1 MNNLMSNKQKD
12 NHSPNNTTDTSMA
25 KESDYTGGAMQHLFK
40 RILGLQGLGAQ
51 ALSRSWWQ
59 RWVYPLLF
67 LLTLTLSLATYL
79 TLDSVQQSVNTYI
92 NDNQRALV
100 GGDLIL
106 NSKQDWPSEVL
117 AQVKTI
123 ADTQTVYDYQFT
135 AMVVTDEQTLLTSVK
150 AVSPAYPLYGEAEL
164 ASGQPLWEQLTSN
177 NVVVAPEVLNGLNAN
192 IGDQIT
198 IGDAEFTISD
208 VLTKEPDRPLT
219 AFGFGGR
226 VLMQQDAL
234 AATNL
239 LGERSRINYR
249 IELAGEP
256 ELMAEQYDKLTQ
268 ILTNYPDIELSDA
281 ESADTSV
288 SRISDNVLMFLK
300 LLVIAVLLL
309 SAVAMYGVIT
319 AFVTKQQSSNA
330 IRLALGEPL
339 GSLKRSYYQLL
350 IVTTIIACI
359 AAIIVSFGLL
369 KVGQPYLGA
378 ILPAD
383 VGLAINP
390 ISAIKTIIIAL
401 VLTLLI
407 AQRGL
412 STLSTTKPATL
423 LSQGASQ
430 QVQNLPWYQR
440 LPLLWYGL
448 MLTGLYA
455 FFAYEVSSFKLGA
468 QLLIGLI
475 GFVAIF
481 WLLARAWL
489 WLLAKLATNSNIS
502 WMQRI
507 AIHNLARKGNQSA
520 LFFVTLSLSVA
531 VLTLI
536 TTLNHSINTQFV
548 NAYPEDAP
556 NLFLLDIQSDQHDE
570 IDNIIGAPVSY
581 YPVIRARVVT
591 ANNVPVQDIEPA
603 DGFDDPARVFNLSY
617 ADTVMDTEFITDAVK
632 DKQLYAPINVQNQTE
647 NERGTLQNSVQ
658 QSVQISEQTIAP
670 MSILD
675 TAASLLNVGMGDQV
689 RFNIQGIEIVGQ
701 ITSIRSR
708 YEQGPSPYFYF
719 LFEPAVLSAAPQI
732 QFATA
737 HVAADDIPDLQ
748 GKLVRQF
755 PAVTTIDGT
764 AIAQQIQELVVQ
776 MSRLVYVFTLL
787 ALLTGIMVLI
797 SSLLSTSQD
806 RMQES
811 ASFRLLG
818 MQKRD
823 LYMLNILELGILG
836 ISAALFAVIIANIGA
851 WAAITQWFNLQFSVP
866 WASLGIGG
874 VTLVAL
880 LFAIAIIYV
889 RLVIGRGIMA
899 RVRAMI

>member
-1 MNNLMSNKQKD
+1 MNSKPTDK
-12 NHSPNNTTDTSMA
+12 SPDTKKTDTSMHQ
-25 KESDYTGGAMQHLFK
+25 ESSYPSGILSQLFT
-40 RILGLQGLGAQ
+40 RTLGFQTLGSQ

-59 RWVYPLLF
+59 RWVYPVLF

-79 TLDSVQQSVNTYI
+79 TLDSVQQSVDSYI

-117 AQVKTI
+117 SQVETI
-123 ADTQTVYDYQFT
+123 PNTQTVYDYQFS
-135 AMVVTDEQTLLTSVK
+135 AMLVNDEQTLLASVK
-150 AVSPAYPLYGEAEL
+150 AVSPSYPLYGTAEL
-164 ASGQPLWEQLTSN
+164 ASGQPLWDQLTSDS
-177 NVVVAPEVLNGLNAN
+177 VIVAPEVLSSLQADV
-192 IGDQIT
+192 GDRIT
-198 IGDAEFTISD
+198 IGDAQFTISD

-219 AFGFGGR
+219 TFGFGGR
-226 VLMQQDAL
+226 VLMKQDSL
-234 AATNL
+234 PSTNL
-239 LGERSRINYR
+239 LGQRSRINYR
-249 IELAGEP
+249 IEMAGDP
-256 ELMAEQYDKLTQ
+256 ELITTQREQLTD

-309 SAVAMYGVIT
+309 SAVAMYGVIS
-319 AFVTKQQSSNA
+319 AFVSKQQSNNA

-350 IVTTIIACI
+350 IITTVIACI
-359 AAIIVSFGLL
+359 AAVALSLGLL
-369 KVGQPYLGA
+369 RIGQPYLVA

-390 ISAIKTIIIAL
+390 ISAIKTIVIAL
-401 VLTLLI
+401 ALTLLI

-412 STLSTTKPATL
+412 SALNTTKPATL
-423 LSQGASQ
+423 LNQGASTQ
-430 QVQNLPWYQR
+430 TQNLPWYR
-440 LPLLWYGL
+440 RVPLLWYGL
-448 MLTGLYA
+448 VLAGLYA
-455 FFAYEVSSFKLGA
+455 FFAYEVGSLSLGV
-468 QLLIGLI
+468 QLLGGLI

-481 WLLARAWL
+481 WLLARGWL
-489 WLLAKLATNSNIS
+489 WLLNKLASNTKVS

-536 TTLNHSINTQFV
+536 TTLNHSINAQFI

-556 NLFLLDIQSDQHDE
+556 NLFLLDVQSDQHDD
-570 IDNIIGAPVSY
+570 IDAIIEAPVTY
-581 YPVIRARVVT
+581 YPVIRARVET
-591 ANNVPVQDIEPA
+591 ANDVAAKDIEPA
-603 DGFDDPARVFNLSY
+603 DGFDDPTRVFNLSY
-617 ADTVMDTEFITDAVK
+617 ADTVMDTEYITESLTDDA
-632 DKQLYAPINVQNQTE
+632 LYTPIDAT
-647 NERGTLQNSVQ
+647 NE
-658 QSVQISEQTIAP
+658 QIKP
-670 MSILD
+670 LSILD
-675 TAASLLNVGMGDQV
+675 TAAGMLNVGMGDQV
-689 RFNIQGIEIVGQ
+689 RFNIQGIEIIGQ
-701 ITSIRSR
+701 ITSIRTR
-708 YEQGPSPYFYF
+708 YERGPSPYFYF
-719 LFEPAVLSAAPQI
+719 LFEPSVLSAAPQI

-737 HVAADDIPDLQ
+737 HVLEDAIPELQ
-748 GKLVRQF
+748 GKLVREF

-764 AIAQQIQELVVQ
+764 AIAKQIQELVVQ

-787 ALLTGIMVLI
+787 ALLTGVMVLI

-806 RMQES
+806 RMKDS

-823 LYMLNILELGILG
+823 LYMLNILELGVLG
-836 ISAALFAVIIANIGA
+836 ISAATFAVVIASVGA

-866 WASLGIGG
+866 WTSLAIGG
-874 VTLVAL
+874 AALIVL

>member
-1 MNNLMSNKQKD
+1 MNSKPTDNK
-12 NHSPNNTTDTSMA
+12 SPDTKKTDTSMHQ
-25 KESDYTGGAMQHLFK
+25 ESSYPSGILSQLFT
-40 RILGLQGLGAQ
+40 RTLGFQTLGSQ

-59 RWVYPLLF
+59 RWVYPVLF

-79 TLDSVQQSVNTYI
+79 TLDSVQQSVDSYI

-117 AQVKTI
+117 SQVETI
-123 ADTQTVYDYQFT
+123 PDTQTVYDYQFS
-135 AMVVTDEQTLLTSVK
+135 AMLVNDEQTLLASVK
-150 AVSPAYPLYGEAEL
+150 SVSPSYPLYGTAEL
-164 ASGQPLWEQLTSN
+164 ASGQPLWDQLTSDS
-177 NVVVAPEVLNGLNAN
+177 VIVAPEVLSSLQADV
-192 IGDQIT
+192 GDRIT
-198 IGDAEFTISD
+198 IGDAQFTISD

-219 AFGFGGR
+219 TFGFGGR
-226 VLMQQDAL
+226 VLMKQDAL
-234 AATNL
+234 EATNL
-239 LGERSRINYR
+239 LGQRSRINYR
-249 IELAGEP
+249 IEMAGDP
-256 ELMAEQYDKLTQ
+256 ELITTQREQLAD

-309 SAVAMYGVIT
+309 SAVAMYGVIS
-319 AFVTKQQSSNA
+319 AFVSKQQSNNA

-350 IVTTIIACI
+350 IVTTVIACI
-359 AAIIVSFGLL
+359 AAVALSLGLL
-369 KVGQPYLGA
+369 KIGQPYLVA

-390 ISAIKTIIIAL
+390 TSAIKTIVIAL
-401 VLTLLI
+401 ALTLLI

-412 STLSTTKPATL
+412 SALNTTKPATL
-423 LSQGASQ
+423 LNQGASTQ
-430 QVQNLPWYQR
+430 TQNLPWYR
-440 LPLLWYGL
+440 RVPLLWYGFVL
-448 MLTGLYA
+448 AGLYA
-455 FFAYEVSSFKLGA
+455 FFAYEVGSLSLGA
-468 QLLIGLI
+468 QLLGGLI

-481 WLLARAWL
+481 WLLARGWL
-489 WLLAKLATNSNIS
+489 WLLNKLASNTKVS

-536 TTLNHSINTQFV
+536 TTLNHSINAQFI

-556 NLFLLDIQSDQHDE
+556 NLFLLDVQSDQHDD
-570 IDNIIGAPVSY
+570 IDTIIEAPVTY
-581 YPVIRARVVT
+581 YPVIRARVET
-591 ANNVPVQDIEPA
+591 ANDVAAKDIEPA
-603 DGFDDPARVFNLSY
+603 DGFDDPTRVFNLSY
-617 ADTVMDTEFITDAVK
+617 ADTVMDTEYITESLTDDA
-632 DKQLYAPINVQNQTE
+632 LYTTIDAT
-647 NERGTLQNSVQ
+647 NE
-658 QSVQISEQTIAP
+658 QIKP
-670 MSILD
+670 LSILD
-675 TAASLLNVGMGDQV
+675 TAASMLNVGMGDQV
-689 RFNIQGIEIVGQ
+689 RFNIQGIEIIGQ
-701 ITSIRSR
+701 ITSIRTR
-708 YEQGPSPYFYF
+708 YERGPSPYFYF
-719 LFEPAVLSAAPQI
+719 LFEPSVLSAAPQI

-737 HVAADDIPDLQ
+737 HVSEDAIPELQ
-748 GKLVRQF
+748 GKLVREF

-764 AIAQQIQELVVQ
+764 AIAKQIQELVVQ

-787 ALLTGIMVLI
+787 ALLTGVMVLI

-806 RMQES
+806 RMKDS

-823 LYMLNILELGILG
+823 LYMLNILELGVLG
-836 ISAALFAVIIANIGA
+836 ISAATFAVVIASVGA

-866 WASLGIGG
+866 WTSLAIGG
-874 VTLVAL
+874 AALVVL
-880 LFAIAIIYV
+880 LFAIAVIYV

>member
-1 MNNLMSNKQKD
+1 MNEKLTD
-12 NHSPNNTTDTSMA
+12 NTSTDIKKTDTSMRQ
-25 KESDYTGGAMQHLFK
+25 ETSYSSGILNQLFTK
-40 RILGLQGLGAQ
+40 TLGSQ

-59 RWVYPLLF
+59 RWVYPVLF

-79 TLDSVQQSVNTYI
+79 TLDSVQQSVDRYI

-117 AQVKTI
+117 AQVETI
-123 ADTQTVYDYQFT
+123 PDTQTVYDYQFS
-135 AMVVTDEQTLLTSVK
+135 AMLVTDEQTLLASVK
-150 AVSPAYPLYGEAEL
+150 AVTPSYPLYGTAEL
-164 ASGQPLWEQLTSN
+164 ASGKPLWEQLTADN
-177 NVVVAPEVLNGLNAN
+177 IVVAPEVLSSLNASV
-192 IGDQIT
+192 GDRID
-198 IGDAEFTISD
+198 IGDAQFTISD

-226 VLMQQDAL
+226 VLMKQDAL
-234 AATNL
+234 EATNL
-239 LGERSRINYR
+239 LGQRSRINYR
-249 IELAGEP
+249 IEIAGDP
-256 ELMAEQYDKLTQ
+256 ELISTQRKKLTG
-268 ILTNYPDIELSDA
+268 ILTSYPDIELSDA
-281 ESADTSV
+281 DSADTSV

-309 SAVAMYGVIT
+309 SAVAMYGVIS
-319 AFVTKQQSSNA
+319 AFVSKQQSNNA

-350 IVTTIIACI
+350 IVTTAIACI
-359 AAIIVSFGLL
+359 AAVVLSLGLL
-369 KVGQPYLGA
+369 KIGQPYLVA

-383 VGLAINP
+383 VGLSINP
-390 ISAIKTIIIAL
+390 ISAIKTIVIAL
-401 VLTLLI
+401 ALTLLI

-412 STLSTTKPATL
+412 SALNTTKPATL
-423 LSQGASQ
+423 LNQGASQ
-430 QVQNLPWYQR
+430 QSQNLPWYR
-440 LPLLWYGL
+440 RVPLLWYGL
-448 MLTGLYA
+448 VMTGLYA
-455 FFAYEVSSFKLGA
+455 FFAYEVGSLSLGA
-468 QLLIGLI
+468 QLLGGLI

-481 WLLARAWL
+481 WLLARGWL
-489 WLLAKLATNSNIS
+489 WLLNKLASNAKVS

-536 TTLNHSINTQFV
+536 TTLNHSINAQFI

-556 NLFLLDIQSDQHDE
+556 NLFLLDVQSDQHDNL
-570 IDNIIGAPVSY
+570 DAIIEAPVTY
-581 YPVIRARVVT
+581 YPVIRARVET
-591 ANNVPVQDIEPA
+591 ANDVPAKDIEPE
-603 DGFDDPARVFNLSY
+603 DGFDDPTRVFNLSY
-617 ADTVMDTEFITDAVK
+617 ADTVMGTEYIVESLTDDALYTPIDDAEQQVK
-632 DKQLYAPINVQNQTE
+632 PL
-647 NERGTLQNSVQ
+647 
-658 QSVQISEQTIAP
+658 
-670 MSILD
+670 SILD
-675 TAASLLNVGMGDQV
+675 TAASMLNVGMGDQV

-708 YEQGPSPYFYF
+708 YERGPSPYFYF
-719 LFEPAVLSAAPQI
+719 LFEPSVLSAAPQI

-737 HVAADDIPDLQ
+737 HVSEDAIPELQ

-764 AIAQQIQELVVQ
+764 AIAKQIQELVVQ

-787 ALLTGIMVLI
+787 ALLTGVMVLI

-806 RMQES
+806 RMKDS

-823 LYMLNILELGILG
+823 LYTLNILELGVLG
-836 ISAALFAVIIANIGA
+836 ISAATFAVIIASVGA

-866 WASLGIGG
+866 WTSLAIGG
-874 VTLVAL
+874 AALIVL

>member
-1 MNNLMSNKQKD
+1 MDNMDNESNDSRGIISQLFNRLLISKNLGS
-12 NHSPNNTTDTSMA
+12 
-25 KESDYTGGAMQHLFK
+25 
-40 RILGLQGLGAQ
+40 Q

-59 RWVYPLLF
+59 RWIYPVLF
-67 LLTLTLSLATYL
+67 LITLVLSLATYL
-79 TLDSVQQSVNTYI
+79 TLDSIQQSVDTYI

-106 NSKQDWPSEVL
+106 NSKQDWPSEIL
-117 AQVKTI
+117 AQVETV
-123 ADTQTVYDYQFT
+123 ADTQIVYDYQFS
-135 AMVVTDEQTLLTSVK
+135 AMVVTDEQTLLASVK

-164 ASGQPLWEQLTSN
+164 ASGQPLWQQLSAA
-177 NVVVAPEVLNGLNAN
+177 NVVVAPEVLNSLNASV
-192 IGDQIT
+192 GDQIT
-198 IGDAEFTISD
+198 IGDAEFIISD

-226 VLMQQDAL
+226 VLMHQDAL

-239 LGERSRINYR
+239 LGQRSRINYR
-249 IELAGEP
+249 IELAGAP
-256 ELMAEQYDKLTQ
+256 ELMAVQRDKLTQ
-268 ILTNYPDIELSDA
+268 ILNNYPDIELSDA
-281 ESADTSV
+281 KSADTSV

-339 GSLKRSYYQLL
+339 KSLKRSYYQLL
-350 IVTTIIACI
+350 IVTTIIACV
-359 AAIIVSFGLL
+359 AAVIVSFGLL
-369 KVGQPYLGA
+369 KVGQPYLIA

-412 STLSTTKPATL
+412 STLSSTKPATL
-423 LSQGASQ
+423 LNQGASTNS
-430 QVQNLPWYQR
+430 QNLPWYR
-440 LPLLWYGL
+440 SLPLLWYGL
-448 MLTGLYA
+448 MLVGLYV
-455 FFAYEVSSFKLGA
+455 FFAYEVNSLLLGA
-468 QLLIGLI
+468 QLLIGLTA
-475 GFVAIF
+475 FVAIF
-481 WLLARAWL
+481 WLLARGWL
-489 WLLAKLATNSNIS
+489 WLLTKFAKHSNIS

-536 TTLNHSINTQFV
+536 TTLNHSINAQFI

-570 IDNIIGAPVSY
+570 INNIIAAPVSY

-591 ANNVPVQDIEPA
+591 ANNIPVQDIEPA

-617 ADTVMDTEFITDAVK
+617 ADTVMDTEFITDAVEN
-632 DKQLYAPINVQNQTE
+632 DKLYTPIKTSDNDPAQTVAP
-647 NERGTLQNSVQ
+647 L
-658 QSVQISEQTIAP
+658 
-670 MSILD
+670 SILD

-689 RFNIQGIEIVGQ
+689 RFDIQGIEIVGQ

-708 YEQGPSPYFYF
+708 YEKGPSPYFYF
-719 LFEPAVLSAAPQI
+719 LFEPKVLAAAPQI

-737 HVAADDIPDLQ
+737 HVTAEDIPKLQ
-748 GKLVRQF
+748 GQLVREF

-764 AIAQQIQELVVQ
+764 AIAEQVQELVVQ

-806 RMQES
+806 RMADS

-823 LYMLNILELGILG
+823 LYMLNTLELGILG

-851 WAAITQWFNLQFSVP
+851 WAAITQWFNLRFSVP
-866 WASLGIGG
+866 WTSLGMGG
-874 VTLVAL
+874 VALIGL

>member
-1 MNNLMSNKQKD
+1 MNEKLTD
-12 NHSPNNTTDTSMA
+12 NTSTDIKKTDTSMRQ
-25 KESDYTGGAMQHLFK
+25 ETSYSSGILNQLFTK
-40 RILGLQGLGAQ
+40 TLGSQ

-59 RWVYPLLF
+59 RWVYPVLF

-79 TLDSVQQSVNTYI
+79 TLDSVQQSVDRYI

-117 AQVKTI
+117 AQVETI
-123 ADTQTVYDYQFT
+123 PDTQIVYDYQFS
-135 AMVVTDEQTLLTSVK
+135 AMLVTDEQTLLASVK
-150 AVSPAYPLYGEAEL
+150 AVTPSYPLYGTAEL
-164 ASGQPLWEQLTSN
+164 ASGKPLWEQLTADN
-177 NVVVAPEVLNGLNAN
+177 IVVAPEVLSSLNASV
-192 IGDQIT
+192 GDRID
-198 IGDAEFTISD
+198 IGDAQFTISD

-226 VLMQQDAL
+226 VLMKQDAL
-234 AATNL
+234 ESTNL
-239 LGERSRINYR
+239 LGQRSRINYR
-249 IELAGEP
+249 IEMAGDP
-256 ELMAEQYDKLTQ
+256 ELISTQRKKLTG
-268 ILTNYPDIELSDA
+268 ILTSYPDIELSDA

-309 SAVAMYGVIT
+309 SAVAMYGVIS
-319 AFVTKQQSSNA
+319 AFVSKQQSNNA

-350 IVTTIIACI
+350 IVTTVIACI
-359 AAIIVSFGLL
+359 AAVALSLGLL
-369 KVGQPYLGA
+369 KIGQPYLVA

-390 ISAIKTIIIAL
+390 ISAIKTIVIAL
-401 VLTLLI
+401 ALTLLI

-412 STLSTTKPATL
+412 SALNTTKPATL
-423 LSQGASQ
+423 LNQGASTQ
-430 QVQNLPWYQR
+430 AQNLPWYR
-440 LPLLWYGL
+440 RVPLLWYGL
-448 MLTGLYA
+448 VLAGLYA
-455 FFAYEVSSFKLGA
+455 FFAYEVGSLSLGA
-468 QLLIGLI
+468 QLLGSLI

-481 WLLARAWL
+481 WLLARGWL
-489 WLLAKLATNSNIS
+489 WLLNKLASNTKVS

-536 TTLNHSINTQFV
+536 TTLNHSINAQFI

-556 NLFLLDIQSDQHDE
+556 NLFLLDVQSDQHDD
-570 IDNIIGAPVSY
+570 IDAIIEAPVTY
-581 YPVIRARVVT
+581 YPVIRARVET
-591 ANNVPVQDIEPA
+591 ANDVAAKDIEPA
-603 DGFDDPARVFNLSY
+603 DGFDDPTRVFNLSY
-617 ADTVMDTEFITDAVK
+617 ADTVMETEYITESLTDDA
-632 DKQLYAPINVQNQTE
+632 LYSSIDAT
-647 NERGTLQNSVQ
+647 NE
-658 QSVQISEQTIAP
+658 QIKP
-670 MSILD
+670 LSILD
-675 TAASLLNVGMGDQV
+675 TAAGMLNVGMGDQV
-689 RFNIQGIEIVGQ
+689 RFNIQGIEIIGQ
-701 ITSIRSR
+701 ITSIRTR
-708 YEQGPSPYFYF
+708 YERGPSPYFYF
-719 LFEPAVLSAAPQI
+719 LFEPSVLSAAPQI

-737 HVAADDIPDLQ
+737 HVSESAIPELQ
-748 GKLVRQF
+748 GKLVRKF

-764 AIAQQIQELVVQ
+764 AIAKQIQELVVQ

-787 ALLTGIMVLI
+787 ALLTGVMVLI

-806 RMQES
+806 RMKDS

-823 LYMLNILELGILG
+823 LYMLNILELGVLG
-836 ISAALFAVIIANIGA
+836 ISAATFAVVIASVGA

-866 WASLGIGG
+866 WLSLAIGG
-874 VTLVAL
+874 AALIVL

>member
-1 MNNLMSNKQKD
+1 MNNLMNNKQTDKNSSND
-12 NHSPNNTTDTSMA
+12 TTSATMA
-25 KESDYTGGAMQHLFK
+25 KESDYTGGIMRQLFNSILSSK
-40 RILGLQGLGAQ
+40 RLGAQ

-59 RWVYPLLF
+59 RWIYPVLF

-79 TLDSVQQSVNTYI
+79 TLDSIQQSVDTYI

-117 AQVKTI
+117 TQIDTL
-123 ADTQTVYDYQFT
+123 ADTQTVFDYQFS
-135 AMVVTDEQTLLTSVK
+135 AMVVTDEQTLLASVK
-150 AVSPAYPLYGEAEL
+150 AVTQSYPLYGDVEL
-164 ASGQPLWEQLTSN
+164 ASGQPLWQQLTSN
-177 NVVVAPEVLNGLNAN
+177 TVVVAPEVLKSINASV
-192 IGDQIT
+192 GDQIT
-198 IGDAEFTISD
+198 IGDGQFIISD

-226 VLMQQDAL
+226 VLMQQEAL

-256 ELMAEQYDKLTQ
+256 ELMAVQRDKLTQ

-339 GSLKRSYYQLL
+339 NSLKRSYYQLL
-350 IVTTIIACI
+350 IATTIIAGI

-369 KVGQPYLGA
+369 QIGQPYLVA

-390 ISAIKTIIIAL
+390 ISIIKTVIIAL

-412 STLSTTKPATL
+412 SSLSTTKPATL

-430 QVQNLPWYQR
+430 QVQNKPWYQR
-440 LPLLWYGL
+440 LPLLWYVL
-448 MLTGLYA
+448 MLVGLYA
-455 FFAYEVSSFKLGA
+455 FFAYEVGSFKLGA

-481 WLLARAWL
+481 WLLARGWL

-536 TTLNHSINTQFV
+536 TTLNHSINTQFI

-570 IDNIIGAPVSY
+570 INNIIGAPVSY
-581 YPVIRARVVT
+581 YPVIRARVVS

-603 DGFDDPARVFNLSY
+603 DGFDDPTRVFNLSY
-617 ADTVMDTEFITDAVK
+617 ADKVMDTEFITDTVK
-632 DKQLYAPINVQNQTE
+632 DNQLYAPVNSQKQTQNGQAA
-647 NERGTLQNSVQ
+647 LQESA
-658 QSVQISEQTIAP
+658 QTIAP

-732 QFATA
+732 QFATT

-748 GKLVRQF
+748 GQLVRAF

-764 AIAQQIQELVVQ
+764 AIAQQVQELVAQ

-823 LYMLNILELGILG
+823 LYMLNILELGLLG
-836 ISAALFAVIIANIGA
+836 VSAATFAVIIASVGA
-851 WAAITQWFNLQFSVP
+851 WAAITQWFNLRFSVP
-866 WASLGIGG
+866 WASLSIGG
-874 VTLVAL
+874 LVLILLLIGIAL
-880 LFAIAIIYV
+880 IYV

>member
-1 MNNLMSNKQKD
+1 MHQ
-12 NHSPNNTTDTSMA
+12 
-25 KESDYTGGAMQHLFK
+25 ESSYPSGILSQLFT
-40 RILGLQGLGAQ
+40 RILGFQTLGSQ

-59 RWVYPLLF
+59 RWVYPVLF

-79 TLDSVQQSVNTYI
+79 TLDSVQQSVDSYI

-117 AQVKTI
+117 SQVETI
-123 ADTQTVYDYQFT
+123 PNTQTVYDYQFS
-135 AMVVTDEQTLLTSVK
+135 AMLVNDEQTLLASVK
-150 AVSPAYPLYGEAEL
+150 AVSPSYPLYGTAEL
-164 ASGQPLWEQLTSN
+164 ASGQPLWDQLTSDS
-177 NVVVAPEVLNGLNAN
+177 VIVAPEVLSSLQADV
-192 IGDQIT
+192 GDRIT
-198 IGDAEFTISD
+198 IGDAQFTISD

-219 AFGFGGR
+219 TFGFGGR
-226 VLMQQDAL
+226 VLMKQDAL
-234 AATNL
+234 PSTNL
-239 LGERSRINYR
+239 LGQRSRINYR
-249 IELAGEP
+249 IEMAGDP
-256 ELMAEQYDKLTQ
+256 ELITTQREQLTD

-309 SAVAMYGVIT
+309 SAVAMYGVIS
-319 AFVTKQQSSNA
+319 AFVSKQQSNNA

-350 IVTTIIACI
+350 IVTTVIACV
-359 AAIIVSFGLL
+359 AAVALSLGLL
-369 KVGQPYLGA
+369 KIGQPYLVA

-390 ISAIKTIIIAL
+390 ISAIKTIVIAL
-401 VLTLLI
+401 ALTILI

-412 STLSTTKPATL
+412 SALNTTKPATL
-423 LSQGASQ
+423 LNQGASTQ
-430 QVQNLPWYQR
+430 TQNLPWYR
-440 LPLLWYGL
+440 RVPLLWYGL
-448 MLTGLYA
+448 VLAGLYA
-455 FFAYEVSSFKLGA
+455 FFAYEVGSLSLGA
-468 QLLIGLI
+468 QLLGGLI

-481 WLLARAWL
+481 WLLARGWL
-489 WLLAKLATNSNIS
+489 WLLNKLASNTKVS

-536 TTLNHSINTQFV
+536 TTLNHSINAQFI

-556 NLFLLDIQSDQHDE
+556 NLFLLDVQSDQHND
-570 IDNIIGAPVSY
+570 IDAIIEAPVTY
-581 YPVIRARVVT
+581 YPVIRARVET
-591 ANNVPVQDIEPA
+591 ANDVAAKDIEPA
-603 DGFDDPARVFNLSY
+603 DGFDDPTRVFNLSY
-617 ADTVMDTEFITDAVK
+617 ADTVMDTEYITESLTDDA
-632 DKQLYAPINVQNQTE
+632 LYTPIDAT
-647 NERGTLQNSVQ
+647 NE
-658 QSVQISEQTIAP
+658 QIKP
-670 MSILD
+670 LSILD
-675 TAASLLNVGMGDQV
+675 TAAGMLNVGMGDQV
-689 RFNIQGIEIVGQ
+689 RFNIQGIEIIGQ
-701 ITSIRSR
+701 ITSIRTR
-708 YEQGPSPYFYF
+708 YERGPSPYFYF
-719 LFEPAVLSAAPQI
+719 LFEPSVLSAAPQI

-737 HVAADDIPDLQ
+737 HVSENDIPELQ
-748 GKLVRQF
+748 GKLVREF

-764 AIAQQIQELVVQ
+764 AIAKQIQELVVQ

-787 ALLTGIMVLI
+787 ALLTGVMVLI

-806 RMQES
+806 RMKDS

-823 LYMLNILELGILG
+823 LYMLNILELGVLG
-836 ISAALFAVIIANIGA
+836 ISAATFAVVIASVGA

-866 WASLGIGG
+866 WTSLAIGG
-874 VTLVAL
+874 AALIVL

>member
-1 MNNLMSNKQKD
+1 MD
-12 NHSPNNTTDTSMA
+12 NMDNESTDSRGII
-25 KESDYTGGAMQHLFK
+25 SQLFNRLLISK
-40 RILGLQGLGAQ
+40 NLGAQ

-59 RWVYPLLF
+59 RWIYPVLF
-67 LLTLTLSLATYL
+67 LITLVLSLATYL
-79 TLDSVQQSVNTYI
+79 TLDSIQQSVDTYI

-106 NSKQDWPSEVL
+106 NSKQDWPSEIL
-117 AQVKTI
+117 AQVETV
-123 ADTQTVYDYQFT
+123 ADTQIVYDYQFS
-135 AMVVTDEQTLLTSVK
+135 AMVVTDEQTLLASVK

-164 ASGQPLWEQLTSN
+164 ASGQPLWQQLSAA
-177 NVVVAPEVLNGLNAN
+177 NVVVAPEVLNSLNASV
-192 IGDQIT
+192 GDQIT
-198 IGDAEFTISD
+198 IGDAEFIISD

-226 VLMQQDAL
+226 VLMHQDAL

-239 LGERSRINYR
+239 LGQRSRINYR
-249 IELAGEP
+249 IELAGAP
-256 ELMAEQYDKLTQ
+256 ELMAVQRDKLTQ
-268 ILTNYPDIELSDA
+268 ILNNYPDIELSDA
-281 ESADTSV
+281 KSADTSV

-339 GSLKRSYYQLL
+339 KSLKRSYYQLL
-350 IVTTIIACI
+350 IVTTIIACV
-359 AAIIVSFGLL
+359 AAVIVSFGLL
-369 KVGQPYLGA
+369 KVGQPYLIA

-412 STLSTTKPATL
+412 STLSSTKPATL
-423 LSQGASQ
+423 LNQGASTNS
-430 QVQNLPWYQR
+430 QNLPWYR
-440 LPLLWYGL
+440 SLPLLWYGL
-448 MLTGLYA
+448 MLVGLYV
-455 FFAYEVSSFKLGA
+455 FFAYEVNSLLLGA
-468 QLLIGLI
+468 QLLIGLTA
-475 GFVAIF
+475 FVAIF
-481 WLLARAWL
+481 WLLARGWL
-489 WLLAKLATNSNIS
+489 WLLTKFAKHSNIS

-536 TTLNHSINTQFV
+536 TTLNHSINAQFI

-570 IDNIIGAPVSY
+570 INNIIAAPVSY

-591 ANNVPVQDIEPA
+591 ANNIPVQDIEPA

-617 ADTVMDTEFITDAVK
+617 ADTVMDTEFITDAVEN
-632 DKQLYAPINVQNQTE
+632 DKLYAPIKTSDNDPAQT
-647 NERGTLQNSVQ
+647 V
-658 QSVQISEQTIAP
+658 AP
-670 MSILD
+670 LSILD

-708 YEQGPSPYFYF
+708 YEKGPSPYFYF
-719 LFEPAVLSAAPQI
+719 LFEPEVLAAAPQI

-737 HVAADDIPDLQ
+737 HVAADDIPKLQ
-748 GKLVRQF
+748 GQLVREF

-764 AIAQQIQELVVQ
+764 AIAEQVQELVVQ

-806 RMQES
+806 RMKDS

-823 LYMLNILELGILG
+823 LYMLNTLELSILG

-851 WAAITQWFNLQFSVP
+851 WAAITQWFNLRFSVP
-866 WASLGIGG
+866 WTSLGMGG
-874 VTLVAL
+874 VALIGL

>member
-1 MNNLMSNKQKD
+1 MNEKLTDNKSTDIKK
-12 NHSPNNTTDTSMA
+12 TDTSMRQ
-25 KESDYTGGAMQHLFK
+25 ETSYSSGILNQLFIK
-40 RILGLQGLGAQ
+40 TLGSQ
-51 ALSRSWWQ
+51 ALSHSWWQ
-59 RWVYPLLF
+59 RWVYPVLF

-79 TLDSVQQSVNTYI
+79 ALDSVQQSVDRYI

-117 AQVKTI
+117 AQVETI
-123 ADTQTVYDYQFT
+123 PDTQTVYDYQFS
-135 AMVVTDEQTLLTSVK
+135 AMLVTDEQTLLASVK
-150 AVSPAYPLYGEAEL
+150 AVTPSYPLYGTAEL
-164 ASGQPLWEQLTSN
+164 ASGKPLWEQLTSDN
-177 NVVVAPEVLNGLNAN
+177 IVVAPEVLSSLNASV
-192 IGDQIT
+192 GDRID
-198 IGDAEFTISD
+198 IGDAQFTISD

-226 VLMQQDAL
+226 VLMKQDAL
-234 AATNL
+234 EATNL
-239 LGERSRINYR
+239 LGQRSRINYR
-249 IELAGEP
+249 IEIAGNP
-256 ELMAEQYDKLTQ
+256 ELISTQRKKLTG
-268 ILTNYPDIELSDA
+268 ILTSYPDIELSDA
-281 ESADTSV
+281 DSADTSV

-309 SAVAMYGVIT
+309 SAVAMYGVIS
-319 AFVTKQQSSNA
+319 AFVSKQQSNNA

-350 IVTTIIACI
+350 IVTTAIACV
-359 AAIIVSFGLL
+359 AAIVLNLGLL
-369 KVGQPYLGA
+369 KIGQPYLVA

-383 VGLAINP
+383 VGLSINP
-390 ISAIKTIIIAL
+390 ISAIKTIVIAL
-401 VLTLLI
+401 ALTLLI

-412 STLSTTKPATL
+412 SALNTTKPATL
-423 LSQGASQ
+423 LNQGASQ
-430 QVQNLPWYQR
+430 QSQNLPWYR
-440 LPLLWYGL
+440 RVPLLWYGL
-448 MLTGLYA
+448 VMTGLYA
-455 FFAYEVSSFKLGA
+455 FFAYEVGSLSLGA
-468 QLLIGLI
+468 QLLGGLI

-481 WLLARAWL
+481 WLLARGWL
-489 WLLAKLATNSNIS
+489 WLLNKLASNAKVS

-536 TTLNHSINTQFV
+536 TTLNHSINAQFI

-556 NLFLLDIQSDQHDE
+556 NLFLLDVQSDQHDD
-570 IDNIIGAPVSY
+570 IDAIIEAPVTY
-581 YPVIRARVVT
+581 YPVIRARVET
-591 ANNVPVQDIEPA
+591 ANDVPAKDIEPE
-603 DGFDDPARVFNLSY
+603 DGFDDPTRVFNLSY
-617 ADTVMDTEFITDAVK
+617 ADTVMDTEYIVDSLTDDALYTPIDDAEQQVK
-632 DKQLYAPINVQNQTE
+632 PL
-647 NERGTLQNSVQ
+647 
-658 QSVQISEQTIAP
+658 
-670 MSILD
+670 SILD
-675 TAASLLNVGMGDQV
+675 TAASMLNVGMGDQV

-701 ITSIRSR
+701 ITSIRTR
-708 YEQGPSPYFYF
+708 YERGPSPYFYF
-719 LFEPAVLSAAPQI
+719 LFEPSVLSAAPQI

-737 HVAADDIPDLQ
+737 HVSEDTIPELQ

-764 AIAQQIQELVVQ
+764 AIAKQIQDLVVQ

-787 ALLTGIMVLI
+787 ALLTGVMVLI

-806 RMQES
+806 RMKDS

-823 LYMLNILELGILG
+823 LYMLNILELGVLG
-836 ISAALFAVIIANIGA
+836 ISAATFAVVIASVGA

-866 WASLGIGG
+866 WMNLAIGG
-874 VTLVAL
+874 AALIVL

-899 RVRAMI
+899 RVRAMV

>member
-1 MNNLMSNKQKD
+1 MDNMDNESNDSRGIISQ
-12 NHSPNNTTDTSMA
+12 
-25 KESDYTGGAMQHLFK
+25 LFNRLLISK
-40 RILGLQGLGAQ
+40 NLGAQ

-59 RWVYPLLF
+59 RWIYPVLF
-67 LLTLTLSLATYL
+67 LITLVLSLATYL
-79 TLDSVQQSVNTYI
+79 TLDSIQQSVDTYI

-106 NSKQDWPSEVL
+106 NSKQDWPSEIL
-117 AQVKTI
+117 AQVETV
-123 ADTQTVYDYQFT
+123 ADTQIVYDYQFS
-135 AMVVTDEQTLLTSVK
+135 AMVVTDEQTLLASVK

-164 ASGQPLWEQLTSN
+164 ASGQPLWQQLSAA
-177 NVVVAPEVLNGLNAN
+177 NVVVVPEVLNSLNASV
-192 IGDQIT
+192 GDQIT
-198 IGDAEFTISD
+198 IGDAEFIISD

-226 VLMQQDAL
+226 VLMHEDAL

-239 LGERSRINYR
+239 LGQRSRINYR
-249 IELAGEP
+249 IELAGAP
-256 ELMAEQYDKLTQ
+256 ELMAVQRDKLTQ
-268 ILTNYPDIELSDA
+268 ILNNYPDIELSDA
-281 ESADTSV
+281 KSADTSV

-339 GSLKRSYYQLL
+339 KSLKRSYYQLL

-359 AAIIVSFGLL
+359 AAVIVSFGLL
-369 KVGQPYLGA
+369 KVGQPYLIA

-412 STLSTTKPATL
+412 STLSSTKPATL
-423 LSQGASQ
+423 LNQGASTNS
-430 QVQNLPWYQR
+430 QNLPWYR
-440 LPLLWYGL
+440 SLPLLWYGL
-448 MLTGLYA
+448 MLVGLYV
-455 FFAYEVSSFKLGA
+455 FFAYEVNSLLLGA
-468 QLLIGLI
+468 QLLIGLTA
-475 GFVAIF
+475 FVAIF
-481 WLLARAWL
+481 WLLARGWL
-489 WLLAKLATNSNIS
+489 WLLTKFAKHSNIS

-536 TTLNHSINTQFV
+536 TTLNHSINAQFI

-570 IDNIIGAPVSY
+570 INNIIAAPVSY

-591 ANNVPVQDIEPA
+591 ANNIPVQDIEPA

-617 ADTVMDTEFITDAVK
+617 ADTVMDTEFITDAVEN
-632 DKQLYAPINVQNQTE
+632 DKLYAPIKTSDNDPAQT
-647 NERGTLQNSVQ
+647 V
-658 QSVQISEQTIAP
+658 AP
-670 MSILD
+670 LSILD

-708 YEQGPSPYFYF
+708 YEKGPSPYFYF
-719 LFEPAVLSAAPQI
+719 LFEPEVLAAAPQI

-737 HVAADDIPDLQ
+737 HVAADDIPKLQ
-748 GKLVRQF
+748 GQLVREF

-764 AIAQQIQELVVQ
+764 AIAQQVQELVVQ

-806 RMQES
+806 RMKDS

-823 LYMLNILELGILG
+823 LYMLNTLELGILG

-851 WAAITQWFNLQFSVP
+851 WAAITQWFNLRFSVP
-866 WASLGIGG
+866 WTSLGMGG
-874 VTLVAL
+874 VALIGL

>member
-1 MNNLMSNKQKD
+1 MD
-12 NHSPNNTTDTSMA
+12 NMDNESTDSRGII
-25 KESDYTGGAMQHLFK
+25 SQLFNRLLISK
-40 RILGLQGLGAQ
+40 NLGAQ

-59 RWVYPLLF
+59 RWIYPVLF
-67 LLTLTLSLATYL
+67 LITLVLSLATYL
-79 TLDSVQQSVNTYI
+79 TLDSIQQSVDTYI

-106 NSKQDWPSEVL
+106 NSKQDWPSEIL
-117 AQVKTI
+117 AQVETV
-123 ADTQTVYDYQFT
+123 ADTQIVYDYQFS
-135 AMVVTDEQTLLTSVK
+135 AMVVTDEQTLLASVK

-164 ASGQPLWEQLTSN
+164 ASGQPLWQQLSAA
-177 NVVVAPEVLNGLNAN
+177 NVVVAPEVLNSLNASV
-192 IGDQIT
+192 GDQIT
-198 IGDAEFTISD
+198 IGDAEFIISD

-226 VLMQQDAL
+226 VLMHQDAL

-239 LGERSRINYR
+239 LGQRSRINYR
-249 IELAGEP
+249 IELAGAP
-256 ELMAEQYDKLTQ
+256 ELMAVQRDKLTQ
-268 ILTNYPDIELSDA
+268 ILNNYPDIELSDA
-281 ESADTSV
+281 KSADTSV

-339 GSLKRSYYQLL
+339 KSLKRSYYQLL
-350 IVTTIIACI
+350 IVTTIIACV
-359 AAIIVSFGLL
+359 AAVIVSFGLL
-369 KVGQPYLGA
+369 KVGQPYLIA

-412 STLSTTKPATL
+412 STLSSTKPATL
-423 LSQGASQ
+423 LNQGASTNS
-430 QVQNLPWYQR
+430 QNLPWYR
-440 LPLLWYGL
+440 SLPLLWYGL
-448 MLTGLYA
+448 MLVGLYV
-455 FFAYEVSSFKLGA
+455 FFAYEVNSLLLGA
-468 QLLIGLI
+468 QLLIGLTA
-475 GFVAIF
+475 FVAIF
-481 WLLARAWL
+481 WLLARGWL
-489 WLLAKLATNSNIS
+489 WLLTKFAKHSNIS

-536 TTLNHSINTQFV
+536 TTLNHSINAQFI

-570 IDNIIGAPVSY
+570 INNIIAAPVSY

-591 ANNVPVQDIEPA
+591 ANNIPVQDIEPA

-617 ADTVMDTEFITDAVK
+617 ADTVMDTEFITDAVEN
-632 DKQLYAPINVQNQTE
+632 DKLYAPIKTSDNDPAQT
-647 NERGTLQNSVQ
+647 V
-658 QSVQISEQTIAP
+658 AP
-670 MSILD
+670 LSILD

-708 YEQGPSPYFYF
+708 YEKGPSPYFYF
-719 LFEPAVLSAAPQI
+719 LFEPEVLAAAPQI

-737 HVAADDIPDLQ
+737 HVTAEDIPKLQ
-748 GKLVRQF
+748 GQLVREF

-764 AIAQQIQELVVQ
+764 AIAQQVQELVVQ

-806 RMQES
+806 RMKDS

-823 LYMLNILELGILG
+823 LYMLNILELSILG

-851 WAAITQWFNLQFSVP
+851 WAAITQWFNLRFSVP
-866 WASLGIGG
+866 WTSLGMGG
-874 VTLVAL
+874 VALIGL

-889 RLVIGRGIMA
+889 KLVIGRGIMA

>member
-1 MNNLMSNKQKD
+1 MDQKSMD
-12 NHSPNNTTDTSMA
+12 NMDNESTDSRGII
-25 KESDYTGGAMQHLFK
+25 SQLFNRLLISK
-40 RILGLQGLGAQ
+40 NLGAQ

-59 RWVYPLLF
+59 RWIYPVLF
-67 LLTLTLSLATYL
+67 LITLVLSLATYL
-79 TLDSVQQSVNTYI
+79 TLDSIQQSVDTYI

-106 NSKQDWPSEVL
+106 NSKQDWPSEIL
-117 AQVKTI
+117 AQVETV
-123 ADTQTVYDYQFT
+123 ADTQIVYDYQFS
-135 AMVVTDEQTLLTSVK
+135 AMVVTDEQTLLASVK

-164 ASGQPLWEQLTSN
+164 ASGQPLWQQLSAA
-177 NVVVAPEVLNGLNAN
+177 NVVVAPEVLNSLNASV
-192 IGDQIT
+192 GDQIT
-198 IGDAEFTISD
+198 IGDAEFIISD

-226 VLMQQDAL
+226 VLMHQDAL

-239 LGERSRINYR
+239 LGQRSRINYR
-249 IELAGEP
+249 IELAGAP
-256 ELMAEQYDKLTQ
+256 ELMAVQRDKLTQ
-268 ILTNYPDIELSDA
+268 ILNNYPDIELSDA
-281 ESADTSV
+281 KSADTSV

-339 GSLKRSYYQLL
+339 KSLKRSYYQLL

-359 AAIIVSFGLL
+359 AAVIVSFGLL
-369 KVGQPYLGA
+369 KVGQPYLIA

-412 STLSTTKPATL
+412 STLSSTKPATL
-423 LSQGASQ
+423 LNQGASTNS
-430 QVQNLPWYQR
+430 QNLPWYR
-440 LPLLWYGL
+440 SLPLLWYGL
-448 MLTGLYA
+448 MLVGLYV
-455 FFAYEVSSFKLGA
+455 FFAYEVNSLLLGA
-468 QLLIGLI
+468 QLLIGLTA
-475 GFVAIF
+475 FVAIF
-481 WLLARAWL
+481 WLLARGWL
-489 WLLAKLATNSNIS
+489 WLLTKFAKHSNIS

-536 TTLNHSINTQFV
+536 TTLNHSINAQFI

-570 IDNIIGAPVSY
+570 INNIIAAPVSY

-591 ANNVPVQDIEPA
+591 ANNIPVQDIEPA

-617 ADTVMDTEFITDAVK
+617 ADTVMDTEFITDAVEN
-632 DKQLYAPINVQNQTE
+632 DKLYAPIKTSDNDPAQT
-647 NERGTLQNSVQ
+647 V
-658 QSVQISEQTIAP
+658 AP
-670 MSILD
+670 LSILD

-708 YEQGPSPYFYF
+708 YEKGPSPYFYF
-719 LFEPAVLSAAPQI
+719 LFEPEVLAAAPQI

-737 HVAADDIPDLQ
+737 HVAADDIPKLQ
-748 GKLVRQF
+748 GQLVREF

-764 AIAQQIQELVVQ
+764 AIAQQVQELVVQ

-806 RMQES
+806 RMKDS

-823 LYMLNILELGILG
+823 LYMLNILELSILG

-851 WAAITQWFNLQFSVP
+851 WAAITQWFNLRFSVP
-866 WASLGIGG
+866 WTSLAIGG
-874 VTLVAL
+874 VALVVL

>member
-1 MNNLMSNKQKD
+1 MNSKPTDNK
-12 NHSPNNTTDTSMA
+12 SPDTEKTVTSMHQ
-25 KESDYTGGAMQHLFK
+25 ESSYPSGILSQLFT
-40 RILGLQGLGAQ
+40 RTLGFQTLGSQ

-59 RWVYPLLF
+59 RWVYPVLF

-79 TLDSVQQSVNTYI
+79 TLDSVQQSVDSYI

-117 AQVKTI
+117 SQVETI
-123 ADTQTVYDYQFT
+123 PNTQTVYDYQFS
-135 AMVVTDEQTLLTSVK
+135 AMLVNDEQTLLASVK
-150 AVSPAYPLYGEAEL
+150 AVSPSYPLYGTAEL
-164 ASGQPLWEQLTSN
+164 ASGQPLWDQLTSDS
-177 NVVVAPEVLNGLNAN
+177 VIVAPEVLSSLQADV
-192 IGDQIT
+192 GDRIT
-198 IGDAEFTISD
+198 IGDAQFTISD

-219 AFGFGGR
+219 TFGFGGR
-226 VLMQQDAL
+226 VLMKQDAIPS
-234 AATNL
+234 TNL
-239 LGERSRINYR
+239 LGQRSRINYR
-249 IELAGEP
+249 IEMAGDP
-256 ELMAEQYDKLTQ
+256 ELITTQREQLTD

-309 SAVAMYGVIT
+309 SAVAMYGVIS
-319 AFVTKQQSSNA
+319 AFVSKQQSNNA

-350 IVTTIIACI
+350 IITTVIACI
-359 AAIIVSFGLL
+359 AAVALSLGLL
-369 KVGQPYLGA
+369 KIGQPYLVA

-390 ISAIKTIIIAL
+390 ISAIKTFVIAL
-401 VLTLLI
+401 ALTLLI

-412 STLSTTKPATL
+412 SALNTTKPATL
-423 LSQGASQ
+423 LNQGASTQ
-430 QVQNLPWYQR
+430 TQSLPWYR
-440 LPLLWYGL
+440 RVPLLWYGL
-448 MLTGLYA
+448 VLAGLYA
-455 FFAYEVSSFKLGA
+455 FFAYEVGSLSLGA
-468 QLLIGLI
+468 QLLGGLI

-481 WLLARAWL
+481 WLLARGWL
-489 WLLAKLATNSNIS
+489 WLLNKLASNTKVS

-536 TTLNHSINTQFV
+536 TTLNHSINAQFI

-556 NLFLLDIQSDQHDE
+556 NLFLLDVQSDQHDD
-570 IDNIIGAPVSY
+570 IDAIIEAPVTY
-581 YPVIRARVVT
+581 YPVIRARVET
-591 ANNVPVQDIEPA
+591 ANDVAAKDIEPA
-603 DGFDDPARVFNLSY
+603 DGFDDPTRVFNLSY
-617 ADTVMDTEFITDAVK
+617 ADTVMETEYITESLTDDA
-632 DKQLYAPINVQNQTE
+632 LYTPIDVT
-647 NERGTLQNSVQ
+647 NE
-658 QSVQISEQTIAP
+658 QIKP
-670 MSILD
+670 LSILD
-675 TAASLLNVGMGDQV
+675 TAAGMLNVGMGDQV
-689 RFNIQGIEIVGQ
+689 RFNIQGIEIIGQ
-701 ITSIRSR
+701 ITSIRTR
-708 YEQGPSPYFYF
+708 YERGPSPYFYF
-719 LFEPAVLSAAPQI
+719 LFEPSVLSAAPQI

-737 HVAADDIPDLQ
+737 HVSESAIPELQ
-748 GKLVRQF
+748 GKLVREF

-764 AIAQQIQELVVQ
+764 AIAKQIQELVVQ

-787 ALLTGIMVLI
+787 ALLTGVMVLI

-806 RMQES
+806 RMKDS

-823 LYMLNILELGILG
+823 LYMLNILELGVLG
-836 ISAALFAVIIANIGA
+836 ISAATFAVVIASVGA

-866 WASLGIGG
+866 WTSLAIGG
-874 VTLVAL
+874 AALIVL

>member
-1 MNNLMSNKQKD
+1 MDNMGNESNDSRGIISQ
-12 NHSPNNTTDTSMA
+12 
-25 KESDYTGGAMQHLFK
+25 LFNRLLISK
-40 RILGLQGLGAQ
+40 NLGAQ

-59 RWVYPLLF
+59 RWIYPVLF
-67 LLTLTLSLATYL
+67 LITLVLSLATYL
-79 TLDSVQQSVNTYI
+79 TLDSIQQSVDTYI

-117 AQVKTI
+117 TQVETI
-123 ADTQTVYDYQFT
+123 PDSQIVYDYQFS
-135 AMVVTDEQTLLTSVK
+135 AMVVTDEQTLLASVK
-150 AVSPAYPLYGEAEL
+150 AVSPAYPLYGEAKL
-164 ASGQPLWEQLTSN
+164 ASGQPLWQQLSADH
-177 NVVVAPEVLNGLNAN
+177 VVVAPEVLNSLNASV
-192 IGDQIT
+192 GDPIT

-226 VLMQQDAL
+226 VLMHQDAL
-234 AATNL
+234 EATNL
-239 LGERSRINYR
+239 LGQRSRINYR
-249 IELAGEP
+249 IELAGAP
-256 ELMAEQYDKLTQ
+256 ELMAAQRDKLTQ
-268 ILTNYPDIELSDA
+268 ILSKYPDIELSDA

-339 GSLKRSYYQLL
+339 NSLKRSYYQLL
-350 IVTTIIACI
+350 IVTTIIACV
-359 AAIIVSFGLL
+359 AAIALSFGLL
-369 KVGQPYLGA
+369 KVGQPYLIA

-401 VLTLLI
+401 VLTILI

-412 STLSTTKPATL
+412 STLRTTKPATL
-423 LSQGASQ
+423 LNQGASTNA
-430 QVQNLPWYQR
+430 QNLPWYHR

-448 MLTGLYA
+448 MLVGLYV
-455 FFAYEVSSFKLGA
+455 FFAYEVHSFILGA
-468 QLLIGLI
+468 QLLIGLTA
-475 GFVAIF
+475 FVAIF
-481 WLLARAWL
+481 WLLARGWL
-489 WLLAKLATNSNIS
+489 WLLTKFAKHSNIS

-536 TTLNHSINTQFV
+536 TTLNHSINAQFI

-570 IDNIIGAPVSY
+570 INNIIAAPVSY

-591 ANNVPVQDIEPA
+591 ANDVPVKDIEPT

-617 ADTVMDTEFITDAVK
+617 ADTVMDTEFITDAVEN
-632 DKQLYAPINVQNQTE
+632 DKLYAPIETADNDSAQT
-647 NERGTLQNSVQ
+647 V
-658 QSVQISEQTIAP
+658 AP
-670 MSILD
+670 LSILD

-708 YEQGPSPYFYF
+708 YEKGPSPYFYF
-719 LFEPAVLSAAPQI
+719 LFEPEVLAAAPQI

-737 HVAADDIPDLQ
+737 HVAAEEIPKLQ
-748 GKLVRQF
+748 GQLVREF

-764 AIAQQIQELVVQ
+764 AIAQQVQELVVQ

-806 RMQES
+806 RMKDS

-836 ISAALFAVIIANIGA
+836 ISAALFAVIIASIGA
-851 WAAITQWFNLQFSVP
+851 WAAITQWFNLKFSVP
-866 WASLGIGG
+866 WASLSVGG
-874 VTLVAL
+874 VALVGL

>member
-1 MNNLMSNKQKD
+1 MD
-12 NHSPNNTTDTSMA
+12 NMDNESTDSRGII
-25 KESDYTGGAMQHLFK
+25 SQLFNRLLISK
-40 RILGLQGLGAQ
+40 NLGAQ

-59 RWVYPLLF
+59 RWIYPVLF
-67 LLTLTLSLATYL
+67 LITLVLSLATYL
-79 TLDSVQQSVNTYI
+79 TLDSIQQSVDTYI

-106 NSKQDWPSEVL
+106 NSKQDWPSEIL
-117 AQVKTI
+117 AQVETV
-123 ADTQTVYDYQFT
+123 ADTQIVYDYQFS
-135 AMVVTDEQTLLTSVK
+135 AMVVTDEQTLLASVK

-164 ASGQPLWEQLTSN
+164 ASGQPLWQQLSAA
-177 NVVVAPEVLNGLNAN
+177 NVVVAPEVLNSLNASV
-192 IGDQIT
+192 GDQIT
-198 IGDAEFTISD
+198 IGDAEFIISD

-226 VLMQQDAL
+226 VLMHQDAL

-239 LGERSRINYR
+239 LGQRSRINYR
-249 IELAGEP
+249 IELAGAP
-256 ELMAEQYDKLTQ
+256 ELMAVQRDKLTQ
-268 ILTNYPDIELSDA
+268 ILNNYPDIELSDA
-281 ESADTSV
+281 KSADTSV

-339 GSLKRSYYQLL
+339 KSLKRSYYQLL
-350 IVTTIIACI
+350 IVTTIIACV
-359 AAIIVSFGLL
+359 AAVIVSFGLL
-369 KVGQPYLGA
+369 KVGQPYLIA

-412 STLSTTKPATL
+412 STLSSTKPATL
-423 LSQGASQ
+423 LNQGASTNS
-430 QVQNLPWYQR
+430 QNLPWYR
-440 LPLLWYGL
+440 SLPLLWYGL
-448 MLTGLYA
+448 MLVGLYV
-455 FFAYEVSSFKLGA
+455 FFAYEVNSLLLGA
-468 QLLIGLI
+468 QLLIGLTA
-475 GFVAIF
+475 FVAIF
-481 WLLARAWL
+481 WLLARGWL
-489 WLLAKLATNSNIS
+489 WLLTKFAKHSNIS

-536 TTLNHSINTQFV
+536 TTLNHSINAQFI

-570 IDNIIGAPVSY
+570 INNIIAAPVSY

-591 ANNVPVQDIEPA
+591 ANNIPVQDIEPA

-617 ADTVMDTEFITDAVK
+617 ADTVMDTEFITDAVEN
-632 DKQLYAPINVQNQTE
+632 DKLYAPIKTADNDPAQT
-647 NERGTLQNSVQ
+647 V
-658 QSVQISEQTIAP
+658 AP
-670 MSILD
+670 LSILD

-708 YEQGPSPYFYF
+708 YEKGPSPYFYF
-719 LFEPAVLSAAPQI
+719 LFEPKVLAAAPQI

-737 HVAADDIPDLQ
+737 HVAADDIPKLQ
-748 GKLVRQF
+748 GQLVREF

-764 AIAQQIQELVVQ
+764 AIAEQVQELVVQ

-806 RMQES
+806 RMKDS

-823 LYMLNILELGILG
+823 LYMLNILELSVLG
-836 ISAALFAVIIANIGA
+836 ISAAVFAVIIANVGA

-866 WASLGIGG
+866 WMSLGIGG
-874 VTLVAL
+874 AAL
-880 LFAIAIIYV
+880 IVLLLAIAVIYV

>member
-1 MNNLMSNKQKD
+1 MNNLMNNKQTE
-12 NHSPNNTTDTSMA
+12 NNSAHATTDTTSATMQ
-25 KESDYTGGAMQHLFK
+25 KESDYTGGIIYHLFK
-40 RILGLQGLGAQ
+40 GLGAQ

-59 RWVYPLLF
+59 RWIYPVLF

-79 TLDSVQQSVNTYI
+79 TLDSIQQSVNTYI

-106 NSKQDWPSEVL
+106 NSQQDWPSEVL
-117 AQVKTI
+117 TQVTTVADAQK
-123 ADTQTVYDYQFT
+123 VYDYQFS
-135 AMVVTDEQTLLTSVK
+135 AMVVTAEQTLLARVK
-150 AVSPAYPLYGEAEL
+150 AVSPAYPLYGEVEL
-164 ASGQPLWEQLTSN
+164 ASGQPLWQQLTSN
-177 NVVVAPEVLNGLNAN
+177 NVVVAPEVLKSLNAHV
-192 IGDQIT
+192 GDNIT
-198 IGDAEFTISD
+198 IGEGQFTISD

-226 VLMQQDAL
+226 VLMQQDVL

-256 ELMAEQYDKLTQ
+256 ELIADQRDKLTQ

-319 AFVTKQQSSNA
+319 AFLTKQQSSNA

-350 IVTTIIACI
+350 IATTIIGCI

-369 KVGQPYLGA
+369 KVGQPYLVA

-390 ISAIKTIIIAL
+390 ISIIKTIIIAL
-401 VLTLLI
+401 LLTLLI

-412 STLSTTKPATL
+412 SSLNTTKPATL
-423 LSQGASQ
+423 LSQGASSQ
-430 QVQNLPWYQR
+430 AQNLPWYRR
-440 LPLLWYGL
+440 LPLLWYAL

-455 FFAYEVSSFKLGA
+455 FFAYEVGSFKLGA
-468 QLLIGLI
+468 QLLVGLI

-536 TTLNHSINTQFV
+536 TTLNHSINTQFI

-570 IDNIIGAPVSY
+570 INNIIEAPVSY

-591 ANNVPVQDIEPA
+591 VNNVPVQDIEPA
-603 DGFDDPARVFNLSY
+603 EGFDDPTRVFNLSY
-617 ADTVMDTEFITDAVK
+617 SDTVMETEFITDAVA
-632 DKQLYAPINVQNQTE
+632 DNQLYAPIETE
-647 NERGTLQNSVQ
+647 SKDPGQV
-658 QSVQISEQTIAP
+658 VAP
-670 MSILD
+670 LSILD

-719 LFEPAVLSAAPQI
+719 LFEPSVLSAAPQI

-748 GKLVRQF
+748 GQLVRAF

-764 AIAQQIQELVVQ
+764 AIAQQVQELVAQ

-823 LYMLNILELGILG
+823 LYMLNILELGLLG
-836 ISAALFAVIIANIGA
+836 LSAAAFAVIIASVGA
-851 WAAITQWFNLQFSVP
+851 WAAITQWFNLRFSVP
-866 WASLGIGG
+866 WASLSIGG
-874 VTLVAL
+874 VALVVL

>member
-1 MNNLMSNKQKD
+1 MD
-12 NHSPNNTTDTSMA
+12 NMDNESTDSRGII
-25 KESDYTGGAMQHLFK
+25 SQLFNRLLISK
-40 RILGLQGLGAQ
+40 NLGAQ

-59 RWVYPLLF
+59 RWIYPVLF
-67 LLTLTLSLATYL
+67 LITLVLSLATYL
-79 TLDSVQQSVNTYI
+79 TLDSIQQSVDTYI

-106 NSKQDWPSEVL
+106 NSKQDWPSEIL
-117 AQVKTI
+117 AQVETV
-123 ADTQTVYDYQFT
+123 ADTQIVYDYQFS
-135 AMVVTDEQTLLTSVK
+135 AMVVTDEQTLLASVK

-164 ASGQPLWEQLTSN
+164 ASGQPLWQQLSAA
-177 NVVVAPEVLNGLNAN
+177 NVVVAPEVLNSLNASV
-192 IGDQIT
+192 GDQIT
-198 IGDAEFTISD
+198 IGDAEFIISD

-226 VLMQQDAL
+226 VLMHEDAL

-239 LGERSRINYR
+239 LGQRSRINYR
-249 IELAGEP
+249 IELAGNP
-256 ELMAEQYDKLTQ
+256 ELMAVQRDKLTQ
-268 ILTNYPDIELSDA
+268 ILNNYPDIELSDA
-281 ESADTSV
+281 KSADTSV

-339 GSLKRSYYQLL
+339 KSLKRSYYQLL
-350 IVTTIIACI
+350 IVTTIIACV
-359 AAIIVSFGLL
+359 AAVIVSFGLL
-369 KVGQPYLGA
+369 KVGQPYLIA

-412 STLSTTKPATL
+412 STLSSTKPATL
-423 LSQGASQ
+423 LNQGASTNS
-430 QVQNLPWYQR
+430 QNLPWYR
-440 LPLLWYGL
+440 SLPLLWYGL
-448 MLTGLYA
+448 MLVGLYV
-455 FFAYEVSSFKLGA
+455 FFAYEVNSLLLGA
-468 QLLIGLI
+468 QLLIGLTA
-475 GFVAIF
+475 FVAIF
-481 WLLARAWL
+481 WLLARGWL
-489 WLLAKLATNSNIS
+489 WLLTKFAKHSNIS

-536 TTLNHSINTQFV
+536 TTLNHSINAQFI

-570 IDNIIGAPVSY
+570 INNIIAAPVSY

-591 ANNVPVQDIEPA
+591 ANNIPVQDIEPA

-617 ADTVMDTEFITDAVK
+617 ADTVMDTEFITDAVEN
-632 DKQLYAPINVQNQTE
+632 DKLYVPIKTSDNDPAQTVAP
-647 NERGTLQNSVQ
+647 L
-658 QSVQISEQTIAP
+658 
-670 MSILD
+670 SILD

-708 YEQGPSPYFYF
+708 YEKGPSPYFYF
-719 LFEPAVLSAAPQI
+719 LFEPEVLAAAPQI

-737 HVAADDIPDLQ
+737 HVAADDIPKLQ
-748 GKLVRQF
+748 GQLVREF

-764 AIAQQIQELVVQ
+764 AIAQQVQELVVQ

-806 RMQES
+806 RMKDS

-823 LYMLNILELGILG
+823 LYMLNILELSILG

-851 WAAITQWFNLQFSVP
+851 WAAITQWFNLRFSVP
-866 WASLGIGG
+866 WTSLAIGG
-874 VTLVAL
+874 VALVVL

>member
-1 MNNLMSNKQKD
+1 MNSKPTDNKSTDTEK
-12 NHSPNNTTDTSMA
+12 TDTSMHQ
-25 KESDYTGGAMQHLFK
+25 ESSYPSGILSQLFT
-40 RILGLQGLGAQ
+40 RTLGSQ

-59 RWVYPLLF
+59 RWVYPVLF

-79 TLDSVQQSVNTYI
+79 TLDSVQQSVDSYI

-117 AQVKTI
+117 SQVETLPN
-123 ADTQTVYDYQFT
+123 TQTVYDYQFS
-135 AMVVTDEQTLLTSVK
+135 AMLVNDEQTLLASVK
-150 AVSPAYPLYGEAEL
+150 AVSPSYPLYGTAEL
-164 ASGQPLWEQLTSN
+164 ASGQPLWNQLTSDS
-177 NVVVAPEVLNGLNAN
+177 VIVAPEVLSSLQADV
-192 IGDQIT
+192 GDRIT
-198 IGDAEFTISD
+198 IGDAQFTISD

-219 AFGFGGR
+219 TFGFGGR
-226 VLMQQDAL
+226 VLMKQDAL
-234 AATNL
+234 PSTNL
-239 LGERSRINYR
+239 LGQRSRINYR
-249 IELAGEP
+249 IEIAGDS
-256 ELMAEQYDKLTQ
+256 ELITTQRDKLTD

-309 SAVAMYGVIT
+309 SAVAMYGVIS
-319 AFVTKQQSSNA
+319 AFVSKQQSNNA

-350 IVTTIIACI
+350 IVTTVIACI
-359 AAIIVSFGLL
+359 AAVALSLGLL
-369 KVGQPYLGA
+369 KIGQPYLVA

-390 ISAIKTIIIAL
+390 ISAIKTIVIAL
-401 VLTLLI
+401 ALTLLI

-412 STLSTTKPATL
+412 SALSTTKPATL
-423 LSQGASQ
+423 LNQGASTQ
-430 QVQNLPWYQR
+430 TQNLPWYR
-440 LPLLWYGL
+440 RTPLLWYGL
-448 MLTGLYA
+448 VLAGLYA
-455 FFAYEVSSFKLGA
+455 FFAYEVGSLSLGA
-468 QLLIGLI
+468 QLLGGLI

-481 WLLARAWL
+481 WLLARGWL
-489 WLLAKLATNSNIS
+489 WLLNKLASNTKVS

-507 AIHNLARKGNQSA
+507 SIHNLARKGNQSA

-536 TTLNHSINTQFV
+536 TTLNHSINAQFI

-556 NLFLLDIQSDQHDE
+556 NLFLLDVQSDQHDD
-570 IDNIIGAPVSY
+570 IDAIIEAPVTY
-581 YPVIRARVVT
+581 YPVIRARVET
-591 ANNVPVQDIEPA
+591 ANDVAAKDIEPA
-603 DGFDDPARVFNLSY
+603 DGFDDPTRVFNLSY
-617 ADTVMDTEFITDAVK
+617 ADTVMETEYITESLTDDA
-632 DKQLYAPINVQNQTE
+632 LYTPIDAT
-647 NERGTLQNSVQ
+647 NE
-658 QSVQISEQTIAP
+658 QIKP
-670 MSILD
+670 LSILD
-675 TAASLLNVGMGDQV
+675 TAASMLNVGMGDQV
-689 RFNIQGIEIVGQ
+689 RFNIQGIEIIGQ
-701 ITSIRSR
+701 ITSIRTR
-708 YEQGPSPYFYF
+708 YERGPSPYFYF
-719 LFEPAVLSAAPQI
+719 LFEPSVLSAAPQI

-737 HVAADDIPDLQ
+737 HVSEDAIPELQ
-748 GKLVRQF
+748 GRLVREF

-764 AIAQQIQELVVQ
+764 AIAKQIQELVVQ

-787 ALLTGIMVLI
+787 ALLTGVMVLI

-806 RMQES
+806 RMKDS

-823 LYMLNILELGILG
+823 LYMLNILELGVLG
-836 ISAALFAVIIANIGA
+836 ISAATFAVVIASVGA

-866 WASLGIGG
+866 WTSLAIGG
-874 VTLVAL
+874 AALMVL

>member
-1 MNNLMSNKQKD
+1 MD
-12 NHSPNNTTDTSMA
+12 NMDNESTDSRGII
-25 KESDYTGGAMQHLFK
+25 SQLFNRLLISK
-40 RILGLQGLGAQ
+40 NLGAQ

-59 RWVYPLLF
+59 RWIYPVLF
-67 LLTLTLSLATYL
+67 LITLVLSLATYL
-79 TLDSVQQSVNTYI
+79 TLDSIQQSVDTYI

-106 NSKQDWPSEVL
+106 NSKQDWPSEIL
-117 AQVKTI
+117 AQVETV
-123 ADTQTVYDYQFT
+123 ADTQIVYDYQFS
-135 AMVVTDEQTLLTSVK
+135 AMVVTDEQTLLASVK

-164 ASGQPLWEQLTSN
+164 ASGQPLWQQLSAA
-177 NVVVAPEVLNGLNAN
+177 NVVVAPEVLNSLNASV
-192 IGDQIT
+192 GDQIT
-198 IGDAEFTISD
+198 IGDAEFIISD

-226 VLMQQDAL
+226 VLMHQDAL

-239 LGERSRINYR
+239 LGQRSRINYR
-249 IELAGEP
+249 IELAGAP
-256 ELMAEQYDKLTQ
+256 ELMAVQRDKLTQ
-268 ILTNYPDIELSDA
+268 ILNNYPDIELSDA
-281 ESADTSV
+281 KSADTSV

-339 GSLKRSYYQLL
+339 KSLKRSYYQLL
-350 IVTTIIACI
+350 IVTTIIACV
-359 AAIIVSFGLL
+359 AAVIVSFGLL
-369 KVGQPYLGA
+369 KVGQPYLIA

-412 STLSTTKPATL
+412 STLSSTKPATL
-423 LSQGASQ
+423 LNQGASTNS
-430 QVQNLPWYQR
+430 QNLPWYR
-440 LPLLWYGL
+440 SLPLLWYGL
-448 MLTGLYA
+448 MLVGLYV
-455 FFAYEVSSFKLGA
+455 FFAYEVNSLLLGA
-468 QLLIGLI
+468 QLLIGLTA
-475 GFVAIF
+475 FVAIF
-481 WLLARAWL
+481 WLLARGWL
-489 WLLAKLATNSNIS
+489 WLLTKFAKHSNIS

-536 TTLNHSINTQFV
+536 TTLNHSINAQFI

-570 IDNIIGAPVSY
+570 INNIIAAPVSY

-591 ANNVPVQDIEPA
+591 ANNIPVQDIEPA

-617 ADTVMDTEFITDAVK
+617 ADTVMDTEFITDAVEN
-632 DKQLYAPINVQNQTE
+632 DKLYAPIKTSDNDPAQT
-647 NERGTLQNSVQ
+647 V
-658 QSVQISEQTIAP
+658 AP
-670 MSILD
+670 LSILD

-708 YEQGPSPYFYF
+708 YEKGPSPYFYF

-737 HVAADDIPDLQ
+737 HVAADDIPKLQ
-748 GKLVRQF
+748 GQLVREF

-764 AIAQQIQELVVQ
+764 AIAQQVQELVVQ

-806 RMQES
+806 RMKDS

-851 WAAITQWFNLQFSVP
+851 WAAITQWFNLRFSVP
-866 WASLGIGG
+866 WTSLGMGG
-874 VTLVAL
+874 VALIGL

-889 RLVIGRGIMA
+889 KLVIGRGIMA

>member
-1 MNNLMSNKQKD
+1 MD
-12 NHSPNNTTDTSMA
+12 NMDNESTDSRGII
-25 KESDYTGGAMQHLFK
+25 SQLFNRLLISK
-40 RILGLQGLGAQ
+40 NLGAQ

-59 RWVYPLLF
+59 RWIYPVLF
-67 LLTLTLSLATYL
+67 LITLVLSLATYL
-79 TLDSVQQSVNTYI
+79 TLDSIQQSVDTYI

-106 NSKQDWPSEVL
+106 NSKQDWPSEIL
-117 AQVKTI
+117 AQVETV
-123 ADTQTVYDYQFT
+123 ADTQIVYDYQFS
-135 AMVVTDEQTLLTSVK
+135 AMVVTDEQTLLASVK

-164 ASGQPLWEQLTSN
+164 ASGQPLWQQLSAA
-177 NVVVAPEVLNGLNAN
+177 NVVVAPEVLNSLNASV
-192 IGDQIT
+192 GDQIT
-198 IGDAEFTISD
+198 IGDAEFIISD

-226 VLMQQDAL
+226 VLMHEDAL

-239 LGERSRINYR
+239 LGQRSRINYR
-249 IELAGEP
+249 IELAGAP
-256 ELMAEQYDKLTQ
+256 ELMAVQRDKLTQ
-268 ILTNYPDIELSDA
+268 ILNNYPDIELSDA
-281 ESADTSV
+281 KSADTSV

-339 GSLKRSYYQLL
+339 KSLKRSYYQLL
-350 IVTTIIACI
+350 IVTTIIACV
-359 AAIIVSFGLL
+359 AAVIVSFGLL
-369 KVGQPYLGA
+369 KVGQPYLIA

-412 STLSTTKPATL
+412 STLSSTKPATL
-423 LSQGASQ
+423 LNQGASTNS
-430 QVQNLPWYQR
+430 QNLPWYR
-440 LPLLWYGL
+440 SLPLLWYGL
-448 MLTGLYA
+448 MLVGLYV
-455 FFAYEVSSFKLGA
+455 FFAYEVNSLLLGA
-468 QLLIGLI
+468 QLLVGLTA
-475 GFVAIF
+475 FVAIF
-481 WLLARAWL
+481 WLLARGWL
-489 WLLAKLATNSNIS
+489 WLLTKFAKHSNIS

-536 TTLNHSINTQFV
+536 TTLNHSINAQFI

-570 IDNIIGAPVSY
+570 INNIIAAPVSY

-591 ANNVPVQDIEPA
+591 ANNIPVQDIEPA

-617 ADTVMDTEFITDAVK
+617 ADTVMDTEFITDAVEN
-632 DKQLYAPINVQNQTE
+632 DKLYTPIKTSDNDPAQTVAP
-647 NERGTLQNSVQ
+647 L
-658 QSVQISEQTIAP
+658 
-670 MSILD
+670 SILD

-708 YEQGPSPYFYF
+708 YEKGPSPYFYF
-719 LFEPAVLSAAPQI
+719 LFEPEVLAAAPQI

-737 HVAADDIPDLQ
+737 HVAADDIPKLQ
-748 GKLVRQF
+748 GQLVREF

-764 AIAQQIQELVVQ
+764 AIAQQVQELVVQ

-806 RMQES
+806 RMKDS

-823 LYMLNILELGILG
+823 LYMLNILELSILG

-851 WAAITQWFNLQFSVP
+851 WAAITQWFNLRFSVP
-866 WASLGIGG
+866 WTSLAIGG
-874 VTLVAL
+874 VALVVL

>member
-1 MNNLMSNKQKD
+1 MNNLKDNKQTEKRSAID
-12 NHSPNNTTDTSMA
+12 ATATTDINMA
-25 KESDYTGGAMQHLFK
+25 KESDYTGGIMRQIFSRILSLP
-40 RILGLQGLGAQ
+40 ILGLQGLGTQ

-59 RWVYPLLF
+59 RWIYPLLF

-79 TLDSVQQSVNTYI
+79 TLDSVQQSIATYI

-106 NSKQDWPSEVL
+106 NSKQEWPSEVL
-117 AQVKTI
+117 TQVETV
-123 ADTQTVYDYQFT
+123 ADTQIVYDYQFS
-135 AMVVTDEQTLLTSVK
+135 AMVVTDEQTLLASVK

-164 ASGQPLWEQLTSN
+164 ASGQPLWQQLSAD
-177 NVVVAPEVLNGLNAN
+177 NVVVAPEVLNSLNASV
-192 IGDQIT
+192 GDQIT
-198 IGDAEFTISD
+198 IGDADFTISD

-226 VLMQQDAL
+226 VLMHQDAL

-239 LGERSRINYR
+239 LGQRSRINYR

-256 ELMAEQYDKLTQ
+256 ELMAVQRDKLTQ
-268 ILTNYPDIELSDA
+268 ILSNYPDIELSDA

-339 GSLKRSYYQLL
+339 RSLKRSYYQLL
-350 IVTTIIACI
+350 IATTIIACI
-359 AAIIVSFGLL
+359 AAVIVSFGLL
-369 KVGQPYLGA
+369 KVGQPYLIA

-390 ISAIKTIIIAL
+390 ISAIKTIVIAL

-423 LSQGASQ
+423 LNQGASTNS
-430 QVQNLPWYQR
+430 QNIPWYQR

-448 MLTGLYA
+448 MLIGLYA
-455 FFAYEVSSFKLGA
+455 FFAYEVNSLILGA
-468 QLLIGLI
+468 QLLIGLTA
-475 GFVAIF
+475 FVAIF
-481 WLLARAWL
+481 WLLARGWL
-489 WLLAKLATNSNIS
+489 WLLTKFAKHSNIS

-536 TTLNHSINTQFV
+536 TTLNHSINAQFI

-570 IDNIIGAPVSY
+570 INNIIAAPVSY

-617 ADTVMDTEFITDAVK
+617 ADTVMDTEFITDSLIK
-632 DKQLYAPINVQNQTE
+632 NELYAPIKTTD
-647 NERGTLQNSVQ
+647 NEPA
-658 QSVQISEQTIAP
+658 QIVAP
-670 MSILD
+670 LSILD
-675 TAASLLNVGMGDQV
+675 TAASLLNVSMGDQI

-708 YEQGPSPYFYF
+708 YEKGPSPYFYF

-737 HVAADDIPDLQ
+737 HVAAEEIPKLQ
-748 GKLVRQF
+748 GKLVREF

-764 AIAQQIQELVVQ
+764 AIAQQVQELVVQ

-806 RMQES
+806 RMADS

-851 WAAITQWFNLQFSVP
+851 WAAITQWFNLRFSVP
-866 WASLGIGG
+866 WTSLAIGG
-874 VTLVAL
+874 VALVVL

>member
-1 MNNLMSNKQKD
+1 MNRKPTDNKPPADTKK
-12 NHSPNNTTDTSMA
+12 TDTSMRQ
-25 KESDYTGGAMQHLFK
+25 ESSYPSGILNQLFT
-40 RILGLQGLGAQ
+40 RILGFQTLGAQ

-59 RWVYPLLF
+59 RWVYPMLF

-79 TLDSVQQSVNTYI
+79 TLDSVQQSVDRYI

-117 AQVKTI
+117 TQVENL
-123 ADTQTVYDYQFT
+123 ADTQIVYDYQFS
-135 AMVVTDEQTLLTSVK
+135 AMLVNDEQTLLASIK
-150 AVSPAYPLYGEAEL
+150 AVSPSYPLYGTAEL
-164 ASGQPLWEQLTSN
+164 ASGQPLWEQLTSDS
-177 NVVVAPEVLNGLNAN
+177 VIVAPEVLSSLQAN
-192 IGDQIT
+192 VDDRIT
-198 IGDAEFTISD
+198 IGDAQFTISD

-219 AFGFGGR
+219 TFGFGGR
-226 VLMQQDAL
+226 VLMHEDSL

-239 LGERSRINYR
+239 LGQRSRINYR
-249 IELAGEP
+249 IEMAGDP
-256 ELMAEQYDKLTQ
+256 ELITTQRDTLTE

-309 SAVAMYGVIT
+309 SAVAMYGVIS
-319 AFVTKQQSSNA
+319 AFVTKQQSNNA

-350 IVTTIIACI
+350 IITTAIACV
-359 AAIIVSFGLL
+359 AAILLSLGLL
-369 KVGQPYLGA
+369 KIGQPYLVA

-390 ISAIKTIIIAL
+390 VSAIKTIVIAL

-412 STLSTTKPATL
+412 SALNTTKPATL
-423 LSQGASQ
+423 LNQGASTQ
-430 QVQNLPWYQR
+430 TQNLPWYR
-440 LPLLWYGL
+440 RVPLLWYGL
-448 MLTGLYA
+448 VLAGLYA
-455 FFAYEVSSFKLGA
+455 FFAYEVGSLSLGA
-468 QLLIGLI
+468 QLLGGLI

-481 WLLARAWL
+481 WLLARGWL
-489 WLLAKLATNSNIS
+489 WLLAKLASNTKVS

-536 TTLNHSINTQFV
+536 TTLNHSINAQFI

-556 NLFLLDIQSDQHDE
+556 NLFLLDVQSDQHDE
-570 IDNIIGAPVSY
+570 IDTIIEAPVTY
-581 YPVIRARVVT
+581 YPVIRARVET
-591 ANNVPVQDIEPA
+591 ANDIPAKDIEPE
-603 DGFDDPARVFNLSY
+603 DGFDDPTRVFNLSY
-617 ADTVMDTEFITDAVK
+617 ADTVMDTEYITESITDDALYTPIDDADQQVK
-632 DKQLYAPINVQNQTE
+632 PL
-647 NERGTLQNSVQ
+647 
-658 QSVQISEQTIAP
+658 
-670 MSILD
+670 SILD
-675 TAASLLNVGMGDQV
+675 TAASMLNVGMGDQV

-701 ITSIRSR
+701 ITSIRTR
-708 YEQGPSPYFYF
+708 YERGPSPYFYF
-719 LFEPAVLSAAPQI
+719 LFEPSVLSAAPQI

-737 HVAADDIPDLQ
+737 HVSEDAIPELQ
-748 GKLVRQF
+748 GKLVREF

-764 AIAQQIQELVVQ
+764 AIAKQIQELVVQ

-787 ALLTGIMVLI
+787 ALLTGVMVLI

-806 RMQES
+806 RMKDS

-823 LYMLNILELGILG
+823 LYMLNILELGVLG
-836 ISAALFAVIIANIGA
+836 ISAATFAVIIATGGA
-851 WAAITQWFNLQFSVP
+851 WLAVTQWFNLQFSMP
-866 WASLGIGG
+866 WANLGLGG
-874 VTLVAL
+874 IALVAL

>member
-1 MNNLMSNKQKD
+1 MD
-12 NHSPNNTTDTSMA
+12 NMDNESTDSRGII
-25 KESDYTGGAMQHLFK
+25 SQLFNRLLISK
-40 RILGLQGLGAQ
+40 NLGAQ

-59 RWVYPLLF
+59 RWIYPVLF
-67 LLTLTLSLATYL
+67 LITLVLSLATYL
-79 TLDSVQQSVNTYI
+79 TLDSIQQSVDTYI

-106 NSKQDWPSEVL
+106 NSKQDWPSEIL
-117 AQVKTI
+117 AQVETV
-123 ADTQTVYDYQFT
+123 ADTQIVYDYQFS
-135 AMVVTDEQTLLTSVK
+135 AMVVTDEQTLLASVK

-164 ASGQPLWEQLTSN
+164 ASGQPLWQQLSAA
-177 NVVVAPEVLNGLNAN
+177 NVVVAPEVLNSLNASV
-192 IGDQIT
+192 GDQIT
-198 IGDAEFTISD
+198 IGDAEFIISD

-226 VLMQQDAL
+226 VLMHQDAL

-239 LGERSRINYR
+239 LGQRSRINYR
-249 IELAGEP
+249 IELAGAP
-256 ELMAEQYDKLTQ
+256 ELMAVQRDKLTQ
-268 ILTNYPDIELSDA
+268 ILNNYPDIELSDA
-281 ESADTSV
+281 KSADTSV

-339 GSLKRSYYQLL
+339 KSLKRSYYQLL
-350 IVTTIIACI
+350 IVTTIIACV
-359 AAIIVSFGLL
+359 AAVIVSFGLL
-369 KVGQPYLGA
+369 KVGQPYLIA

-412 STLSTTKPATL
+412 STLSSTKPATL
-423 LSQGASQ
+423 LNQGASTNS
-430 QVQNLPWYQR
+430 QNLPWYR
-440 LPLLWYGL
+440 SLPLLWYGL
-448 MLTGLYA
+448 MLVGLYV
-455 FFAYEVSSFKLGA
+455 FFAYEVNSLLLGA
-468 QLLIGLI
+468 QLLIGLTA
-475 GFVAIF
+475 FVAIF
-481 WLLARAWL
+481 WLLARGWL
-489 WLLAKLATNSNIS
+489 WLLTKFAKHSNIS

-536 TTLNHSINTQFV
+536 TTLNHSINAQFI

-570 IDNIIGAPVSY
+570 INNIIAAPVSY

-591 ANNVPVQDIEPA
+591 ANNIPVQDIEPA

-617 ADTVMDTEFITDAVK
+617 ADTVMDTEFITDAVEN
-632 DKQLYAPINVQNQTE
+632 DKLYAPIKTSDNDPAQT
-647 NERGTLQNSVQ
+647 V
-658 QSVQISEQTIAP
+658 AP
-670 MSILD
+670 LSILD

-708 YEQGPSPYFYF
+708 YEKGPSPYFYF
-719 LFEPAVLSAAPQI
+719 LFEPKVLAAAPQI

-737 HVAADDIPDLQ
+737 HVAADDIPKLQ
-748 GKLVRQF
+748 GQLVREF

-764 AIAQQIQELVVQ
+764 AIAEQVQELVVQ

-806 RMQES
+806 RMKDS

-823 LYMLNILELGILG
+823 LYMLNTLELGILG

-851 WAAITQWFNLQFSVP
+851 WAAITQWFNLRFSVP
-866 WASLGIGG
+866 WTSLGMGG
-874 VTLVAL
+874 VALIGL

>member
-1 MNNLMSNKQKD
+1 MD
-12 NHSPNNTTDTSMA
+12 NMDNESTDSRGII
-25 KESDYTGGAMQHLFK
+25 SQLFNRLLISK
-40 RILGLQGLGAQ
+40 NLGAQ

-59 RWVYPLLF
+59 RWIYPVLF
-67 LLTLTLSLATYL
+67 LITLVLSLATYL
-79 TLDSVQQSVNTYI
+79 TLDSIQQSVDTYI

-106 NSKQDWPSEVL
+106 NSKQDWPSEIL
-117 AQVKTI
+117 AQVETV
-123 ADTQTVYDYQFT
+123 ADTQIVYDYQFS
-135 AMVVTDEQTLLTSVK
+135 AMVVTDEQTLLASVK

-164 ASGQPLWEQLTSN
+164 ASGQPLWQQLSAA
-177 NVVVAPEVLNGLNAN
+177 NVVVAPEVLNSLNASV
-192 IGDQIT
+192 GDQIT
-198 IGDAEFTISD
+198 IGDAEFIISD

-226 VLMQQDAL
+226 VLMHQDAL

-239 LGERSRINYR
+239 LGQRSRINYR

-256 ELMAEQYDKLTQ
+256 EQITEQRDKLTQ
-268 ILTNYPDIELSDA
+268 ILNNYPDIELSDA
-281 ESADTSV
+281 KSADTSV

-339 GSLKRSYYQLL
+339 KSLKRSYYQLL
-350 IVTTIIACI
+350 IVTTIIACV
-359 AAIIVSFGLL
+359 AAVIVSFGLL
-369 KVGQPYLGA
+369 KVGQPYLIA

-412 STLSTTKPATL
+412 STLSSTKPATL
-423 LSQGASQ
+423 LNQGASTNS
-430 QVQNLPWYQR
+430 QNLPWYR
-440 LPLLWYGL
+440 SLPLLWYGL
-448 MLTGLYA
+448 MLVGLYV
-455 FFAYEVSSFKLGA
+455 FFAYEVNSLLLGA
-468 QLLIGLI
+468 QLLVGLTA
-475 GFVAIF
+475 FVAIF
-481 WLLARAWL
+481 WLLARGWL
-489 WLLAKLATNSNIS
+489 WLLTKFAKHSNIS

-536 TTLNHSINTQFV
+536 TTLNHSINAQFI

-570 IDNIIGAPVSY
+570 INNIIAAPVSY

-591 ANNVPVQDIEPA
+591 ANNIPVQDIEPA

-617 ADTVMDTEFITDAVK
+617 ADTVMDTEFITDAVEN
-632 DKQLYAPINVQNQTE
+632 DKLYAPIKTSDNDPAQT
-647 NERGTLQNSVQ
+647 V
-658 QSVQISEQTIAP
+658 AP
-670 MSILD
+670 LSILD

-708 YEQGPSPYFYF
+708 YEKGPSPYFYF
-719 LFEPAVLSAAPQI
+719 LFEPEVLAAAPQI

-737 HVAADDIPDLQ
+737 HVAADDIPKLQ
-748 GKLVRQF
+748 GQLVREF

-764 AIAQQIQELVVQ
+764 AIAQQVQELVVQ

-806 RMQES
+806 RMKDS

-823 LYMLNILELGILG
+823 LYMLNILELSILG

-851 WAAITQWFNLQFSVP
+851 WAAITQWFNLRFSVP
-866 WASLGIGG
+866 WTSLAIGG
-874 VTLVAL
+874 VALVVL

>member
-1 MNNLMSNKQKD
+1 MNNLMNNKQKD
-12 NHSPNNTTDTSMA
+12 NHSPNDTTDTRMA
-25 KESDYTGGAMQHLFK
+25 KESDYTGGAIQNLFK

-59 RWVYPLLF
+59 RWIYPVLF

-79 TLDSVQQSVNTYI
+79 TLDSIQQSVDTYI

-106 NSKQDWPSEVL
+106 NSQQDWPSEVL
-117 AQVKTI
+117 TQIDTL
-123 ADTQTVYDYQFT
+123 ADTQTVFDYQFS

-164 ASGQPLWEQLTSN
+164 ASGQPLWEQLTSSS
-177 NVVVAPEVLNGLNAN
+177 VVVAPEVLNGLNAN
-192 IGDQIT
+192 VGDQIT
-198 IGDAEFTISD
+198 IGDGQFTISD

-300 LLVIAVLLL
+300 LLVVAVLLL

-339 GSLKRSYYQLL
+339 KSLKRSYYQLL

-423 LSQGASQ
+423 LNQGASQ
-430 QVQNLPWYQR
+430 QVQHMPWYQR

-536 TTLNHSINTQFV
+536 TTLNHSINAQFI

-570 IDNIIGAPVSY
+570 IDNIIGVPVSY

-591 ANNVPVQDIEPA
+591 ANDVPVQDIEPT
-603 DGFDDPARVFNLSY
+603 DGFDDPTRVFNLSY

-632 DKQLYAPINVQNQTE
+632 DNQLYAPVNVKKQIQNEQESAQTP
-647 NERGTLQNSVQ
+647 
-658 QSVQISEQTIAP
+658 TIAP

-675 TAASLLNVGMGDQV
+675 TAASLLNVGVGDHV

-719 LFEPAVLSAAPQI
+719 LFEPSVLSAAPQI

-874 VTLVAL
+874 VALVAL

>member
-1 MNNLMSNKQKD
+1 MGRQLMD
-12 NHSPNNTTDTSMA
+12 NMD
-25 KESDYTGGAMQHLFK
+25 KESNYSGGMISQLFN
-40 RILGLQGLGAQ
+40 RDLGSQ

-59 RWVYPLLF
+59 RWVYPVLF

-79 TLDSVQQSVNTYI
+79 TLDSVQQSVDSYI

-117 AQVKTI
+117 TQVETI
-123 ADTQTVYDYQFT
+123 PNTQTVYDYQFS
-135 AMVVTDEQTLLTSVK
+135 AMLVNDEQTLLASVK
-150 AVSPAYPLYGEAEL
+150 AVSPSYPLYGTAEL
-164 ASGQPLWEQLTSN
+164 ASGQPLWEQLTSDS
-177 NVVVAPEVLNGLNAN
+177 VIVAPEVLSSLQAEV
-192 IGDQIT
+192 GDRIT
-198 IGDAEFTISD
+198 IGDAQFMIND

-219 AFGFGGR
+219 TFGFGGR
-226 VLMQQDAL
+226 VLMKQDAL
-234 AATNL
+234 PSTNL
-239 LGERSRINYR
+239 LGQRSRINYR
-249 IELAGEP
+249 IEIAGDP
-256 ELMAEQYDKLTQ
+256 ELITTQRDALTN

-281 ESADTSV
+281 VSADTSV

-309 SAVAMYGVIT
+309 SAVAMYGVIS
-319 AFVTKQQSSNA
+319 AFVTKQQSNNA

-350 IVTTIIACI
+350 IVTTAVACV
-359 AAIIVSFGLL
+359 AAVILSLGLL
-369 KVGQPYLGA
+369 KVGQPYLVA

-390 ISAIKTIIIAL
+390 ISAIKTVTIAL

-412 STLSTTKPATL
+412 STLNTTKPATL
-423 LSQGASQ
+423 LSQGASTQ
-430 QVQNLPWYQR
+430 TRDLPWYR
-440 LPLLWYGL
+440 RVPLLWYGL
-448 MLTGLYA
+448 VLAGLYA
-455 FFAYEVSSFKLGA
+455 FFAYEVGSLSLGA
-468 QLLIGLI
+468 QLLGGLI
-475 GFVAIF
+475 VLVVIF
-481 WLLARAWL
+481 WLLARGWL
-489 WLLAKLATNSNIS
+489 WLLAKLASNTKVS

-536 TTLNHSINTQFV
+536 TTLNHSINAQFI

-556 NLFLLDIQSDQHDE
+556 NLFLLDVQSDQHDK
-570 IDNIIGAPVSY
+570 IDTIIEAPVTY
-581 YPVIRARVVT
+581 YPVIRARVET
-591 ANNVPVQDIEPA
+591 ANDVVAKDIEPE
-603 DGFDDPARVFNLSY
+603 DGFDDPTRVFNLSY
-617 ADTVMDTEFITDAVK
+617 ADTVMDTEYIVDSLTDGELYTSIDDADQQVK
-632 DKQLYAPINVQNQTE
+632 PL
-647 NERGTLQNSVQ
+647 
-658 QSVQISEQTIAP
+658 
-670 MSILD
+670 SILD
-675 TAASLLNVGMGDQV
+675 TAASMLNVGMGDEV
-689 RFNIQGIEIVGQ
+689 VFNIQGIEIVGQ
-701 ITSIRSR
+701 ITSIRTR
-708 YEQGPSPYFYF
+708 YERGPSPYFYF
-719 LFEPAVLSAAPQI
+719 LFEPSVLSAAPQI

-737 HVAADDIPDLQ
+737 HVSEDTIPELQ
-748 GKLVRQF
+748 GELVRQF

-764 AIAQQIQELVVQ
+764 AIAKQIQELVVQ

-787 ALLTGIMVLI
+787 ALLTGVMVLI

-806 RMQES
+806 RMKDS

-823 LYMLNILELGILG
+823 LYMLNILELGVLG
-836 ISAALFAVIIANIGA
+836 ISAATFAVVIASVGA

-866 WASLGIGG
+866 WTSLAIGG
-874 VTLVAL
+874 AALIVL
-880 LFAIAIIYV
+880 LFAIAVIYV

-899 RVRAMI
+899 RVRGMV

>member
-1 MNNLMSNKQKD
+1 MD
-12 NHSPNNTTDTSMA
+12 NMDNESTDSRGII
-25 KESDYTGGAMQHLFK
+25 SQLFNRLLISK
-40 RILGLQGLGAQ
+40 NLGAQ

-59 RWVYPLLF
+59 RWIYPVLF
-67 LLTLTLSLATYL
+67 LITLVLSLATYL
-79 TLDSVQQSVNTYI
+79 TLDSIQQSVDTYI

-106 NSKQDWPSEVL
+106 NSKQDWPSEIL
-117 AQVKTI
+117 AQVETV
-123 ADTQTVYDYQFT
+123 ADTQIVYDYQFS
-135 AMVVTDEQTLLTSVK
+135 AMVVTDEQTLLASVK

-164 ASGQPLWEQLTSN
+164 ASGQPLWQQLSAA
-177 NVVVAPEVLNGLNAN
+177 NVVVAPEVLNSLNASV
-192 IGDQIT
+192 GDQIT
-198 IGDAEFTISD
+198 IGDAEFIISD

-226 VLMQQDAL
+226 VLMHQDAL

-239 LGERSRINYR
+239 LGQRSRINYR
-249 IELAGEP
+249 IELAGAP
-256 ELMAEQYDKLTQ
+256 ELMAVQRDKLTQ
-268 ILTNYPDIELSDA
+268 ILNNYPDIELSDA
-281 ESADTSV
+281 KSADTSV

-339 GSLKRSYYQLL
+339 KSLKRSYYQLL
-350 IVTTIIACI
+350 IVTTIIACV
-359 AAIIVSFGLL
+359 AAVIVSFGLL
-369 KVGQPYLGA
+369 KVGQPYLIA

-412 STLSTTKPATL
+412 STLSSTKPATL
-423 LSQGASQ
+423 LNQGASTNS
-430 QVQNLPWYQR
+430 QNLPWYR
-440 LPLLWYGL
+440 SLPLLWYGL
-448 MLTGLYA
+448 MLVGLYV
-455 FFAYEVSSFKLGA
+455 FFAYEVNSLLLGA
-468 QLLIGLI
+468 QLLVGLTA
-475 GFVAIF
+475 FVAIF
-481 WLLARAWL
+481 WLLARGWL
-489 WLLAKLATNSNIS
+489 WLLTKFAKHSNIS

-536 TTLNHSINTQFV
+536 TTLNHSINAQFI

-570 IDNIIGAPVSY
+570 INNIIAAPVSY

-591 ANNVPVQDIEPA
+591 ANNIPVQDIEPA

-617 ADTVMDTEFITDAVK
+617 ADTVMDTEFITDAVEN
-632 DKQLYAPINVQNQTE
+632 DKLYAPIKTSDNDPAQT
-647 NERGTLQNSVQ
+647 V
-658 QSVQISEQTIAP
+658 AP
-670 MSILD
+670 LSILD

-708 YEQGPSPYFYF
+708 YEKGPSPYFYF
-719 LFEPAVLSAAPQI
+719 LFEPEVLAAAPQI

-737 HVAADDIPDLQ
+737 HVAADDIPKLQ
-748 GKLVRQF
+748 GQLVREF

-764 AIAQQIQELVVQ
+764 AIAEQFQELVVQ

-806 RMQES
+806 RMKDS

-851 WAAITQWFNLQFSVP
+851 WAAITQWFNLRFSVP
-866 WASLGIGG
+866 WTSLGMGG
-874 VTLVAL
+874 VALIGL

>member
-1 MNNLMSNKQKD
+1 MNSKPTDNK
-12 NHSPNNTTDTSMA
+12 SPDTKKTATSMHQ
-25 KESDYTGGAMQHLFK
+25 ESSYPSGILSQLFT
-40 RILGLQGLGAQ
+40 RTLGSQ

-59 RWVYPLLF
+59 RWVYPVLF

-79 TLDSVQQSVNTYI
+79 TLDSVQQSVDSYI

-117 AQVKTI
+117 SQVETV
-123 ADTQTVYDYQFT
+123 ADTQTVYDYQFS
-135 AMVVTDEQTLLTSVK
+135 AMLVNDEQTLLASVK
-150 AVSPAYPLYGEAEL
+150 AVSPSYPLYGTAEL
-164 ASGQPLWEQLTSN
+164 ASGQPLWDQLTSDS
-177 NVVVAPEVLNGLNAN
+177 VIVAPEVLSSLQADV
-192 IGDQIT
+192 GDRIT
-198 IGDAEFTISD
+198 IGDAQFTISD

-219 AFGFGGR
+219 TFGFGGR
-226 VLMQQDAL
+226 VLMKQDAL
-234 AATNL
+234 PSTNL
-239 LGERSRINYR
+239 LGQRSRINYR
-249 IELAGEP
+249 IEMAGDP
-256 ELMAEQYDKLTQ
+256 ELITTQREQLTD
-268 ILTNYPDIELSDA
+268 ILTNYPDIEISDA

-309 SAVAMYGVIT
+309 SAVAMYGVIS
-319 AFVTKQQSSNA
+319 AFVSKQQSNNA

-350 IVTTIIACI
+350 IVTTVIACI
-359 AAIIVSFGLL
+359 AAVALSLGLL
-369 KVGQPYLGA
+369 KIGQPYLVA

-390 ISAIKTIIIAL
+390 ISAIKTIVIAL
-401 VLTLLI
+401 TLTLLI

-412 STLSTTKPATL
+412 SALNTTKPATL
-423 LSQGASQ
+423 LNQGASTQ
-430 QVQNLPWYQR
+430 TQNLPWYR
-440 LPLLWYGL
+440 RVPLLWSGL
-448 MLTGLYA
+448 VLAGLYA
-455 FFAYEVSSFKLGA
+455 FFAYEVGSLSLGA
-468 QLLIGLI
+468 QLLGGLI

-481 WLLARAWL
+481 WLLARGWL
-489 WLLAKLATNSNIS
+489 WLLNKLASNTKVS

-536 TTLNHSINTQFV
+536 TTLNHSINAQFI

-556 NLFLLDIQSDQHDE
+556 NLFLLDVQSDQHDD
-570 IDNIIGAPVSY
+570 IDAIIEAPVTY
-581 YPVIRARVVT
+581 YPVIRARVET
-591 ANNVPVQDIEPA
+591 ANNVAAKDIEPA
-603 DGFDDPARVFNLSY
+603 DGFDDPTRVFNLSY
-617 ADTVMDTEFITDAVK
+617 TDTVMDTEYITESLTDDA
-632 DKQLYAPINVQNQTE
+632 LYTPIDAT
-647 NERGTLQNSVQ
+647 NE
-658 QSVQISEQTIAP
+658 QIKP
-670 MSILD
+670 LSILD
-675 TAASLLNVGMGDQV
+675 TAAGMLNVGMGDQV
-689 RFNIQGIEIVGQ
+689 RFNIQGIEIIGQ
-701 ITSIRSR
+701 ITSIRTR
-708 YEQGPSPYFYF
+708 YERGPSPYFYF
-719 LFEPAVLSAAPQI
+719 LFEPSVLSAAPQI

-737 HVAADDIPDLQ
+737 HVSESAIPELQ
-748 GKLVRQF
+748 GKLVREF

-764 AIAQQIQELVVQ
+764 AIAKQIQELVVQ

-787 ALLTGIMVLI
+787 ALLTGVMVLI

-806 RMQES
+806 RMKDS

-823 LYMLNILELGILG
+823 LYALNILELGVLG
-836 ISAALFAVIIANIGA
+836 ISAATFAVVIASVGA

-866 WASLGIGG
+866 WTSLAFGG
-874 VTLVAL
+874 AALIML

>member
-1 MNNLMSNKQKD
+1 MD
-12 NHSPNNTTDTSMA
+12 NMDNESTDSRGII
-25 KESDYTGGAMQHLFK
+25 SQLFNRLLISK
-40 RILGLQGLGAQ
+40 NLGAQ

-59 RWVYPLLF
+59 RWIYPVLF
-67 LLTLTLSLATYL
+67 LITLVLSLATYL
-79 TLDSVQQSVNTYI
+79 TLDSIQQSVDTYI

-106 NSKQDWPSEVL
+106 NSKQDWPSEIL
-117 AQVKTI
+117 AQVETV
-123 ADTQTVYDYQFT
+123 ADTQIVYDYQFS
-135 AMVVTDEQTLLTSVK
+135 AMVVTDEQTLLASVK

-164 ASGQPLWEQLTSN
+164 ASGQPLWQQLSAA
-177 NVVVAPEVLNGLNAN
+177 NVVVAPEVLNSLNASV
-192 IGDQIT
+192 GDQIT
-198 IGDAEFTISD
+198 IGDAEFIISD

-226 VLMQQDAL
+226 VLMHQDAL

-239 LGERSRINYR
+239 LGQRSRINYR
-249 IELAGEP
+249 IELAGAP
-256 ELMAEQYDKLTQ
+256 ELMAVQRDKLTQ
-268 ILTNYPDIELSDA
+268 ILNNYPDIELSDA
-281 ESADTSV
+281 KSADTSV

-339 GSLKRSYYQLL
+339 KSLKRSYYQLL
-350 IVTTIIACI
+350 IVTTIIACV
-359 AAIIVSFGLL
+359 AAVIVSFGLL
-369 KVGQPYLGA
+369 KVGQPYLIA

-412 STLSTTKPATL
+412 STLSSTKPATL
-423 LSQGASQ
+423 LNQGASTNS
-430 QVQNLPWYQR
+430 QNLPWYR
-440 LPLLWYGL
+440 SLPLLWYGL
-448 MLTGLYA
+448 MLVGLYV
-455 FFAYEVSSFKLGA
+455 FFAYEVNSLLLGA
-468 QLLIGLI
+468 QLLIGLTA
-475 GFVAIF
+475 FVAIF
-481 WLLARAWL
+481 WLLARGWL
-489 WLLAKLATNSNIS
+489 WLLTKFAKHSNIS

-536 TTLNHSINTQFV
+536 TTLNHSINAQFI

-570 IDNIIGAPVSY
+570 INNIIAAPVSY

-591 ANNVPVQDIEPA
+591 ANNIPVQDIEPA

-617 ADTVMDTEFITDAVK
+617 ADTVMDTEFITDAVEN
-632 DKQLYAPINVQNQTE
+632 DKLYTPIKTSDNDPTQTVAP
-647 NERGTLQNSVQ
+647 L
-658 QSVQISEQTIAP
+658 
-670 MSILD
+670 SILD

-708 YEQGPSPYFYF
+708 YEKGPSPYFYF
-719 LFEPAVLSAAPQI
+719 LFEPEVLAAAPQI

-737 HVAADDIPDLQ
+737 HVTAEDIPKLQ
-748 GKLVRQF
+748 GQLVREF

-764 AIAQQIQELVVQ
+764 AIAEQVQELVVQ

-806 RMQES
+806 RMKDS

-851 WAAITQWFNLQFSVP
+851 WAAITQWFNLRFSVP
-866 WASLGIGG
+866 WTSLGMGG
-874 VTLVAL
+874 VALIGL

-889 RLVIGRGIMA
+889 KLVIGRGIMA

>member
-1 MNNLMSNKQKD
+1 MDNKLMDSRPQKRSANQSPEPSSND
-12 NHSPNNTTDTSMA
+12 SSVINR
-25 KESDYTGGAMQHLFK
+25 LFGST
-40 RILGLQGLGAQ
+40 LGSQ
-51 ALSRSWWQ
+51 ALSRSWWR
-59 RWVYPLLF
+59 RWVYPVLF
-67 LLTLTLSLATYL
+67 LITLTLSLATYL
-79 TLDSVQQSVNTYI
+79 TLDSIQQSVNTYI

-106 NSKQDWPSEVL
+106 SSNQDWPAEVL
-117 AQVKTI
+117 TQVQTV
-123 ADTQTVYDYQFT
+123 ADTQTVYDYQFN
-135 AMVVTDEQTLLTSVK
+135 AMIVTDEQTLLARVK
-150 AVSPAYPLYGEAEL
+150 AVSVAYPLYGEVEL
-164 ASGQPLWEQLTSN
+164 ASGQPLWQQLTKDS
-177 NVVVAPEVLNGLNAN
+177 VVVAPEVLSSLNVSV
-192 IGDQIT
+192 GDRIT
-198 IGDAEFTISD
+198 IGEAQFTISD

-239 LGERSRINYR
+239 LGQRSRISYR
-249 IELAGEP
+249 IELAGDP
-256 ELMAEQYDKLTQ
+256 ELMATQRDQLTQ
-268 ILTNYPDIELSDA
+268 IITNYPDIELSDA

-319 AFVTKQQSSNA
+319 AFVTKQQSNNA
-330 IRLALGEPL
+330 IRLALGEPI
-339 GSLKRSYYQLL
+339 GSLKRSYYRLL
-350 IVTTIIACI
+350 MGTAVIACI
-359 AAIIVSFGLL
+359 VAVILSLALL
-369 KVGQPYLGA
+369 KVGQPYLVA

-383 VGLAINP
+383 IGLVVKP
-390 ISAIKTIIIAL
+390 ISAIKTFVIAL

-407 AQRGL
+407 TQRGL
-412 STLSTTKPATL
+412 SALNDTRPATL
-423 LSQGASQ
+423 LNQGVSQ
-430 QVQNLPWYQR
+430 QARELPWYRR

-455 FFAYEVSSFKLGA
+455 FFAYEVGSWVLGA
-468 QLLIGLI
+468 QLLIGLVVFI
-475 GFVAIF
+475 AIF
-481 WLLARAWL
+481 WALARGWL
-489 WLLAKLATNSNIS
+489 WLLSRVATVSKIS

-536 TTLNHSINTQFV
+536 TTLNHSINAQFV

-556 NLFLLDIQSDQHDE
+556 NLFLLDIQSDQHDA
-570 IDNIIGAPVSY
+570 IDAIIDAPVSY

-591 ANNVPVQDIEPA
+591 ANDVPAQDIEPA
-603 DGFDDPARVFNLSY
+603 EGFDDPTRVFNLSY
-617 ADTVMDTEFITDAVK
+617 ADTVMETEFITSAVQ
-632 DKQLYAPINVQNQTE
+632 DDSLYAPINEQ
-647 NERGTLQNSVQ
+647 VQ
-658 QSVQISEQTIAP
+658 QKDQQQSQQQVQP
-670 MSILD
+670 LSILD
-675 TAASLLNVGMGDQV
+675 TAASMLNVEMGDQV

-708 YEQGPSPYFYF
+708 YERGPNPYFYF
-719 LFEPAVLSAAPQI
+719 LFEPSVLSTAPQI
-732 QFATA
+732 QFATT
-737 HVAADDIPDLQ
+737 HVPADSIPDLQ

-764 AIAQQIQELVVQ
+764 AIAEQIQGLVTQ

-823 LYMLNILELGILG
+823 LYMLNILEIGLLGV
-836 ISAALFAVIIANIGA
+836 SAAVFAITIASLGA
-851 WAAITQWFNLQFSVP
+851 WAVITYWFNLQFSMP
-866 WASLGIGG
+866 WASIGIGS
-874 VTLVAL
+874 LVLLAL
-880 LFAIAIIYV
+880 LFSISIVYV

>member
-1 MNNLMSNKQKD
+1 MD
-12 NHSPNNTTDTSMA
+12 NMDNESTDSRGII
-25 KESDYTGGAMQHLFK
+25 SQLFNRLLISK
-40 RILGLQGLGAQ
+40 NLGAQ

-59 RWVYPLLF
+59 RWIYPVLF
-67 LLTLTLSLATYL
+67 LITLVLSLATYL
-79 TLDSVQQSVNTYI
+79 TLDSIQQSVDTYI

-106 NSKQDWPSEVL
+106 NSKQDWPSEIL
-117 AQVKTI
+117 AQVETV
-123 ADTQTVYDYQFT
+123 ADTQIVYDYQFS
-135 AMVVTDEQTLLTSVK
+135 AMVVTDEQTLLASVK

-164 ASGQPLWEQLTSN
+164 ASGQPLWQQLSAA
-177 NVVVAPEVLNGLNAN
+177 NVVVAPEVLNSLNASV
-192 IGDQIT
+192 GDQIT
-198 IGDAEFTISD
+198 IGDAEFIISD

-226 VLMQQDAL
+226 VLMHQDAL

-239 LGERSRINYR
+239 LGQRSRINYR
-249 IELAGEP
+249 IELAGAP
-256 ELMAEQYDKLTQ
+256 ELMAVQRDKLTQ
-268 ILTNYPDIELSDA
+268 ILNNYPDIELSDA
-281 ESADTSV
+281 KSADTSV

-339 GSLKRSYYQLL
+339 KSLKRSYYQLL
-350 IVTTIIACI
+350 IVTTIIACV
-359 AAIIVSFGLL
+359 AAVIVSFGLL
-369 KVGQPYLGA
+369 KVGQPYLIA

-412 STLSTTKPATL
+412 STLSSTKPATL
-423 LSQGASQ
+423 LNQGASTNS
-430 QVQNLPWYQR
+430 QNLPWYR
-440 LPLLWYGL
+440 SLPLLWYGL
-448 MLTGLYA
+448 MLVGLYV
-455 FFAYEVSSFKLGA
+455 FFAYEVNSLLLGA
-468 QLLIGLI
+468 QLLVGLTA
-475 GFVAIF
+475 FVAIF
-481 WLLARAWL
+481 WLLARGWL
-489 WLLAKLATNSNIS
+489 WLLTKFAKHSNIS

-536 TTLNHSINTQFV
+536 TTLNHSINAQFI

-570 IDNIIGAPVSY
+570 INNIIAAPVSY

-591 ANNVPVQDIEPA
+591 ANNIPVQDIEPA

-617 ADTVMDTEFITDAVK
+617 ADTVMDTEFITDAVEN
-632 DKQLYAPINVQNQTE
+632 DKLYAPIKTSDNDPAQT
-647 NERGTLQNSVQ
+647 V
-658 QSVQISEQTIAP
+658 AP
-670 MSILD
+670 LSILD

-708 YEQGPSPYFYF
+708 YEKGPSPYFYF

-737 HVAADDIPDLQ
+737 HVAADDIPKLQ
-748 GKLVRQF
+748 GQLVREF

-764 AIAQQIQELVVQ
+764 AIAQQVQELVVQ

-806 RMQES
+806 RMKDS

-823 LYMLNILELGILG
+823 LYMLNILELSILG

-851 WAAITQWFNLQFSVP
+851 WAAITQWFNLRFSVP
-866 WASLGIGG
+866 WTSLAIGG
-874 VTLVAL
+874 VALVVL

-889 RLVIGRGIMA
+889 RLVSGRGIMA